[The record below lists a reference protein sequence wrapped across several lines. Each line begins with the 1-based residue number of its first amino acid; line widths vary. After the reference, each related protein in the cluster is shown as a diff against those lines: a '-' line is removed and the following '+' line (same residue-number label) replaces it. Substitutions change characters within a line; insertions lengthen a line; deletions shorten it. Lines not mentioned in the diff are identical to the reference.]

1 MAMGRLTRVLVALTR
16 WGLGVCA
23 LLAVLVA
30 LYVSLGRELVPL
42 VAEYRADVESK
53 AEQAL
58 GLPVHVGALE
68 GRWSGLAPVLRVRD
82 LQLGEGATALRLDD
96 VKVVPD
102 VWASLTAREVRL
114 ARIQLGGLQ
123 LILRENEQGA
133 WSLEGLPKKDDTP
146 LDPAELLQ
154 RLRQLGR
161 IDVFD
166 SQVTLHPWQRD
177 PLTLTYVSV
186 GLQAGASRHAL
197 DLRATLPDGQ
207 PLSLNLRSR
216 ASANAWRD
224 GQVEAYLSLPQS
236 DWARWLPP
244 RLLGQWHADALRAGG
259 EFWVD
264 WRKGQLQQAVV
275 RLNAPEL
282 QGAYAGRKA
291 AKLNNLALGAW
302 FQRREQ
308 GFDVVVDSLAMDV
321 GKTRWESHL
330 QLQQRPGED
339 AAAESW
345 QVQADRLDLTPL
357 TPLIDALAPLPD
369 KVMAVVDGLK
379 VTGALRN
386 VRLEA
391 RPKAEGDQRLQF
403 EANLEK
409 VGFDAYHNAPAAGNV
424 SGSISGDLGHGE
436 LRLDTDAFMLHLY
449 PIFAKPWHYQKA
461 NARLTWALDKEGFT
475 LVAPYLKVLGE
486 EGKIAGDFLIRL
498 LFEEGRED
506 YMDLRVGLTEGDG
519 RYTAKYLPEVLSPA
533 LDEWLRSAIVKGTV
547 DEGYFQYQGSLN
559 HGVAPEARS
568 ISLFFKVRDAALDFQ
583 PGWPQVQ
590 HVDGDVFIEDSG
602 VRIKAQRGVLL
613 DTKVSDVSVDIPH
626 VDQGQ
631 QSHLYLDGDFDGSL
645 GDGLKILKEA
655 PIGTGEIFAGW
666 EGEGPLK
673 GKVKL
678 DIPLAHGQRPKVQ
691 VDFAT
696 DDARLKVAPPSLELS
711 RLKGDFSFDLDKGL
725 SGKGISLQAF
735 GKPVTAQITAEG
747 QPGQMQTRV
756 NASGQVSLKAL
767 TDWLQFNQ
775 ALPAS
780 GDLPYQLQVSLG
792 SRDNRLSINS
802 SLKGLA
808 IDLPAPFGKA
818 ASDTR
823 DTRFSMTLQGPE
835 RRFDVAYTGLARF
848 AYAAP
853 AEKLGQGR
861 GELLLGAGDAQVPAG
876 QGLRV
881 RGHLE
886 ALDLGPWQEQAAR
899 LAGNDPGGS
908 ARQNL
913 QGVDL
918 SIGQLK
924 AFGLDLN
931 QAVVRLARG
940 GPAWDLRLDSKEVIG
955 NARVPDAKGA
965 PMVVRMQT
973 LRLPAASAAEKQ
985 AEAQAEEGPDPL
997 ASFDPRKVPALDLS
1011 IDKLYRGDD
1020 LYGSASLK
1028 LRPTARGVTASDIDL
1043 DFKGLRID
1051 GGGGWEGEPGSTSS
1065 WYKGRLDGKNLADVL
1080 KAWGFAPTV
1089 TSRDFR
1095 LDVDGRWP
1103 GSPASVSL
1111 KRFSGSMDAALR
1123 TGQFVEV
1130 EGSAQA
1136 LRVFG
1141 LLNFNSIG
1149 RRLRLDFSD
1158 LFDKG
1163 LAYDRVKGLLVASN
1177 GVYVT
1182 REPIAV
1188 TGPSSNF
1195 ELDGTLDLVRDRV
1208 DANLQVSLP
1217 VTNNLPLAALIVGAP
1232 AVGGALFLVDRL
1244 IGDRV
1249 SRFASVHY
1257 RVEGPVKEP
1266 RITFVKPFEKSR

>member
-1 MAMGRLTRVLVALTR
+1 MGRLNRVLVASTR
-16 WGLGVCA
+16 WGLGICA

-30 LYVSLGRELVPL
+30 LYVSIGRQLVPL
-42 VAEYRADVESK
+42 VAEYRADVEHK

-82 LQLGEGATALRLDD
+82 LQLGEGAGALRLDE
-96 VKVVPD
+96 VKLVPD
-102 VWASLTAREVRL
+102 LWASLTSREVRL

-123 LILRENEQGA
+123 LILREDAQGA
-133 WSLEGLPKKDDTP
+133 WNLEGLPKKDDAP

-186 GLQAGASRHAL
+186 GLQAGASRQAL

-207 PLSLNLRSR
+207 PLALNLRSR
-216 ASANAWRD
+216 ASAEAWHD
-224 GQVEAYLSLPQS
+224 GHVAAYLSLPQS
-236 DWARWLPP
+236 DWAHWLPP
-244 RLLGQWHADALRAGG
+244 SLLGKWHASALRAGG

-264 WRKGQLQQAVV
+264 WGKGQLQQAVV
-275 RLNAPEL
+275 RLNAPQL
-282 QGAYAGRKA
+282 QGAYAERKA
-291 AKLNNLALGAW
+291 ATLENLALSAW
-302 FQRREQ
+302 FQRNEQ
-308 GFDVVVDSLAMDV
+308 GFDVMIDSLAMNI
-321 GKTRWESHL
+321 GKNRWESHL
-330 QLQQRPGED
+330 QLRQRPGQAPADER
-339 AAAESW
+339 W

-357 TPLIDALAPLPD
+357 TPLINALAPLPD
-369 KVMAVVDGLK
+369 NLMAVVDGLK

-403 EANLEK
+403 AANLEK
-409 VGFDAYHNAPAAGNV
+409 VGFNAYHGAPAAGNV
-424 SGSISGDLGHGE
+424 SGSVSGDLGHGE

-449 PIFAKPWHYQKA
+449 PIFAKPWHYQQA

-559 HGVAPEARS
+559 HGAAPEARS
-568 ISLFFKVRDAALDFQ
+568 ISLFFKVHDAVLDFQ

-590 HVDGDVFIEDSG
+590 QVDGDVLIEDSG
-602 VRIKAQRGVLL
+602 VRIKAHHGLLL

-626 VDQGQ
+626 VEGDQH
-631 QSHLYLDGDFDGSL
+631 SHLYLDGDFDGGL
-645 GDGLKILKEA
+645 DDGLKILKEA

-678 DIPLAHGQRPKVQ
+678 DIPLAHGERPKVQ

-696 DDARLKVAPPSLELS
+696 ADARLKVAPPSLELN

-725 SGKGISLQAF
+725 SGKNISLQAF
-735 GKPVTAQITAEG
+735 GKPVTAQIVAEG
-747 QPGQMQTRV
+747 APGQMQTRI
-756 NASGQVSLKAL
+756 NANGQVALKAL
-767 TDWLQFNQ
+767 TEWLQFNQ

-780 GDLPYQLQVSLG
+780 GDLPYQLQLNLG
-792 SRDNRLSINS
+792 SRDNSLSVNS

-818 ASDTR
+818 AADTR
-823 DTRFSMTLQGPE
+823 DSRFSMNLQGSE
-835 RRFDVAYTGLARF
+835 RRIDAGYADLARF

-853 AEKLGQGR
+853 SDKLAQGR
-861 GELLLGAGDAQVPAG
+861 GELLLGTGQAQVPAG

-881 RGHLE
+881 RGRLE
-886 ALDLGPWQEQAAR
+886 TLDLAPWQAKVAS
-899 LAGNDPGGS
+899 LGGDDPGGS
-908 ARQNL
+908 ARQIL
-913 QGVDL
+913 QSVDL

-924 AFGLDLN
+924 AFGMDLN

-965 PMVVRMQT
+965 PMSIRLQT
-973 LRLPAASAAEKQ
+973 LRLPAADPAQ
-985 AEAQAEEGPDPL
+985 AQAEEGPDPL

-1020 LYGSASLK
+1020 LFGSASIK
-1028 LRPTARGVTASDIDL
+1028 LRPTARGVSADDIDL

-1051 GGGGWEGEPGSTSS
+1051 GGGGWEGQPGSTSS

-1103 GSPASVSL
+1103 GSPAWVGL
-1111 KRFSGSMDAALR
+1111 NRFSGSMDAALR

-1158 LFDKG
+1158 LFEKG

-1182 REPIAV
+1182 REPITV

-1195 ELDGTLDLVRDRV
+1195 ELEGTLDMVRDRV
-1208 DANLQVSLP
+1208 DANLQVTLP

-1257 RVEGPVKEP
+1257 RVEGPWKEP
-1266 RITFVKPFEKSR
+1266 RITFVKPFEK

>member
-1 MAMGRLTRVLVALTR
+1 MGRLNRVLVALTR
-16 WGLGVCA
+16 WGLGICA

-68 GRWSGLAPVLRVRD
+68 GHWSGLAPVLRVRD
-82 LQLGEGATALRLDD
+82 LQLGEGASALRLDD

-102 VWASLTAREVRL
+102 LWASLTSREVRL
-114 ARIQLGGLQ
+114 ARIELGGLQ
-123 LILRENEQGA
+123 LILREDEQGGWA
-133 WSLEGLPKKDDTP
+133 LEGLPKKDDAP

-166 SQVTLHPWQRD
+166 SQVTLQPWQRD

-186 GLQAGASRHAL
+186 GLQAGASRQAL

-207 PLSLNLRSR
+207 PLAVNLRSR
-216 ASANAWRD
+216 ASAKAWRE
-224 GQVEAYLSLPQS
+224 GEVEAYLSLPQS

-244 RLLGQWHADALRAGG
+244 RLLGQWRAEALKAGG

-264 WRKGQLQQAVV
+264 WSKGQLQQAVV
-275 RLNAPEL
+275 RLNAPQL
-282 QGAYAGRKA
+282 RGAYAERKA
-291 AKLNNLALGAW
+291 VALDNLALSAW
-302 FQRREQ
+302 FLRRDQ
-308 GFDVVVDSLAMDV
+308 GFDVVVDSLAASI

-330 QLQQRPGED
+330 QVNQRVGDDPAGET
-339 AAAESW
+339 W

-369 KVMAVVDGLK
+369 KLMTVVDALK

-403 EANLEK
+403 AANLER
-409 VGFDAYHNAPAAGNV
+409 VGFDAYHGAPAAGNV
-424 SGSISGDLGHGE
+424 SGSITGDLGHGE

-461 NARLTWALDKEGFT
+461 NARLTWALDKHGFT
-475 LVAPYLKVLGE
+475 LIAPYLKVLGE

-498 LFEEGRED
+498 LFEEGTES

-533 LDEWLRSAIVKGTV
+533 LDEWLRSAIVKGNV
-547 DEGYFQYQGSLN
+547 DQGYFQYQGSLN
-559 HGVAPEARS
+559 HGAAPEARS
-568 ISLFFKVRDAALDFQ
+568 ISLFFKVHDAALDFQ

-590 HVDGDVFIEDSG
+590 QVDGDVLIEDSG
-602 VRIKAQRGVLL
+602 VRIKASKGLLL
-613 DTKVSDVSVDIPH
+613 DTQVSDVSVNIPH
-626 VDQGQ
+626 VDSGQ
-631 QSHLYLDGDFDGSL
+631 HSHLYLDGDFAGSL

-673 GKVKL
+673 GKLKL
-678 DIPLAHGQRPKVQ
+678 DVPLAHGERPKVL

-696 DDARLKVAPPSLELS
+696 ADAHLKVAPPSLDLT
-711 RLKGDFSFDLDKGL
+711 RLKGDFSFDFDKGL
-725 SGKGISLQAF
+725 SGKNISLQVF
-735 GKPVTAQITAEG
+735 GKPATAQISAEG
-747 QPGQMQTRV
+747 QPGQMQTRI
-756 NASGQVSLKAL
+756 NASGQASLKSL
-767 TDWLQFNQ
+767 TDWLQFKQ
-775 ALPAS
+775 TLPAS
-780 GDLPYQLQVSLG
+780 GDLPYQLQLDLG
-792 SRDNRLSINS
+792 SRDNSLNVSS

-818 ASDTR
+818 AADTR
-823 DTRFSMTLQGPE
+823 DSRFSMNLQGPE
-835 RRFDVAYTGLARF
+835 RRFDAAYADLARF

-853 AEKLGQGR
+853 ADKLGQGR
-861 GELLLGAGDAQVPAG
+861 GELLLGAGQAQLPAG

-881 RGHLE
+881 KGRLE
-886 ALDLGPWQEQAAR
+886 SLDLAPWQQQAAR
-899 LAGNDPGGS
+899 FAGDDPGGN

-913 QGVDL
+913 QSVDL

-924 AFGLDLN
+924 AFGMDLN

-940 GPAWDLRLDSKEVIG
+940 GQAWDLRLDSKEVIG
-955 NARVPDAKGA
+955 NARLPDAKAA
-965 PMVVRMQT
+965 PMTVRLQT
-973 LRLPAASAAEKQ
+973 LRLPPADPAETQ
-985 AEAQAEEGPDPL
+985 SEEGPDPL

-1020 LYGSASLK
+1020 LFGSAALK
-1028 LRPTARGVTASDIDL
+1028 LRPTARGVAAQDIDL
-1043 DFKGLRID
+1043 DFKGLHVD
-1051 GGGGWEGEPGSTSS
+1051 GSGGWEGETGATSS

-1103 GSPASVSL
+1103 GSPAWVGL

-1123 TGQFVEV
+1123 SGQFVEV
-1130 EGSAQA
+1130 EGGAQA

-1158 LFDKG
+1158 LFEKG

-1182 REPIAV
+1182 REPITV

-1195 ELDGTLDLVRDRV
+1195 ELDGTLDLVRDQV
-1208 DANLQVSLP
+1208 AANLQVTLP

-1266 RITFVKPFEKSR
+1266 RITFVKPFDK

>member
-1 MAMGRLTRVLVALTR
+1 MAMGRLNRVLVALTR
-16 WGLGVCA
+16 WGLGICA

-42 VAEYRADVESK
+42 VAEYRGDVESK

-82 LQLGEGATALRLDD
+82 LQLGEGASALRLDD

-102 VWASLTAREVRL
+102 LWASLTSREVRL
-114 ARIQLGGLQ
+114 ARIELGGLQ
-123 LILRENEQGA
+123 LILREDEQGGWA
-133 WSLEGLPKKDDTP
+133 LEGLPKKDDAP

-166 SQVTLHPWQRD
+166 SQVTLQPWQRD

-186 GLQAGASRHAL
+186 GLQAGASRQAL

-207 PLSLNLRSR
+207 PLALNLRSR
-216 ASANAWRD
+216 ANAKAWRD
-224 GQVEAYLSLPQS
+224 GAVEAYLSLPQS

-244 RLLGQWHADALRAGG
+244 ALLGQRRAEALQAGG

-264 WRKGQLQQAVV
+264 WSKGQLQQAVV
-275 RLNAPEL
+275 RLNAPQL
-282 QGAYAGRKA
+282 RGAYAERKA
-291 AKLNNLALGAW
+291 VALDNLALTAW
-302 FQRREQ
+302 FQRRDQ
-308 GFDVVVDSLAMDV
+308 GFDVLVDSLAASI
-321 GKTRWESHL
+321 GKSRWESHL
-330 QLQQRPGED
+330 QVNQRLGDDPADET
-339 AAAESW
+339 W

-357 TPLIDALAPLPD
+357 TPLIDALAPLSD
-369 KVMAVVDGLK
+369 KLMAMVDGLN

-391 RPKAEGDQRLQF
+391 RPNAEGDQRLQF
-403 EANLEK
+403 AANLER
-409 VGFDAYHNAPAAGNV
+409 VGFDAYHGAPAAGNV

-449 PIFAKPWHYQKA
+449 PIFAKPWQYQKA
-461 NARLTWALDKEGFT
+461 NARLTWALDKHGFT

-498 LFEEGRED
+498 LFDEGTES

-533 LDEWLRSAIVKGTV
+533 LDEWLRSAIVKGNV

-559 HGVAPEARS
+559 HGATPEARS
-568 ISLFFKVRDAALDFQ
+568 ISLFFKVHDAALDFQ

-590 HVDGDVFIEDSG
+590 QVDGDVLIEDSG
-602 VRIKAQRGVLL
+602 VRIKASKGLLL
-613 DTKVSDVSVDIPH
+613 DTKVSDVSVNIPH
-626 VDQGQ
+626 VDSGQ
-631 QSHLYLDGDFDGSL
+631 HSHLYLDGNFDGSL

-655 PIGTGEIFAGW
+655 PSGTGEIFAGW

-673 GKVKL
+673 GNVKL
-678 DIPLAHGQRPKVQ
+678 DVPLAHGERPKVL

-696 DDARLKVAPPSLELS
+696 ADARLKVTPPSLDLT
-711 RLKGDFSFDLDKGL
+711 RLKGDFSFDFDKGL
-725 SGKGISLQAF
+725 SGKNISLQVF

-747 QPGQMQTRV
+747 QPGQMQTRIS
-756 NASGQVSLKAL
+756 ASGQASLKSL
-767 TDWLQFNQ
+767 TDWLQFRQ
-775 ALPAS
+775 TLPAS
-780 GDLPYQLQVSLG
+780 GDLPYQLQVNLG
-792 SRDNRLSINS
+792 SRDNSLNVSS
-802 SLKGLA
+802 SLKGLT

-818 ASDTR
+818 AAETR
-823 DTRFSMTLQGPE
+823 DSRFSMNLQGPE
-835 RRFDVAYTGLARF
+835 RRFDAAYADLARF

-853 AEKLGQGR
+853 ADKLGQGR
-861 GELLLGAGDAQVPAG
+861 GELLLGAGQAQLPAA

-881 RGHLE
+881 KGRLE
-886 ALDLGPWQEQAAR
+886 SLDLGPWQEQAAR
-899 LAGNDPGGS
+899 FAGDDPGGN

-913 QGVDL
+913 QSVDL

-924 AFGLDLN
+924 AFGMNLN
-931 QAVVRLARG
+931 QAVVRLTRG

-955 NARVPDAKGA
+955 NARLPDAKAA
-965 PMVVRMQT
+965 PLVVRLQT
-973 LRLPAASAAEKQ
+973 LRLPPADPAETQ
-985 AEAQAEEGPDPL
+985 SEEGPDPL

-1020 LYGSASLK
+1020 LFGNVALK
-1028 LRPTARGVTASDIDL
+1028 LRPTARGVAAQDIDL
-1043 DFKGLRID
+1043 DFKGLHVD
-1051 GGGGWEGEPGSTSS
+1051 GSGGWEGETGATSS

-1103 GSPASVSL
+1103 GSPAWVGL

-1123 TGQFVEV
+1123 SGQFVEV
-1130 EGSAQA
+1130 EGGAQA

-1163 LAYDRVKGLLVASN
+1163 LAYDRVKGLLVASS

-1182 REPIAV
+1182 REPISV

-1208 DANLQVSLP
+1208 AANLQVTLP

-1266 RITFVKPFEKSR
+1266 KITFVKPFDK

>member
-1 MAMGRLTRVLVALTR
+1 MAMGRLNRVLVALTR
-16 WGLGVCA
+16 WGLGICA

-68 GRWSGLAPVLRVRD
+68 GHWSGLAPVLRVRD
-82 LQLGEGATALRLDD
+82 LQLGEGASALRLDD

-102 VWASLTAREVRL
+102 LWASLTSREVRL
-114 ARIQLGGLQ
+114 ARIELGGLQ
-123 LILRENEQGA
+123 LILREDEQGGWA
-133 WSLEGLPKKDDTP
+133 LEGLPKKDDAP
-146 LDPAELLQ
+146 LDPAEMLQ

-166 SQVTLHPWQRD
+166 SQVTLQPWQRD
-177 PLTLTYVSV
+177 PVTLTYVSV
-186 GLQAGASRHAL
+186 GLQAGASRQAL

-207 PLSLNLRSR
+207 PLAVNLRSR
-216 ASANAWRD
+216 ASAKAWRD
-224 GQVEAYLSLPQS
+224 GEVEAYLSLPQS

-244 RLLGQWHADALRAGG
+244 RLLGQWRAEALKAGG

-264 WRKGQLQQAVV
+264 WSKGQLQQAVV
-275 RLNAPEL
+275 RLNAPQL
-282 QGAYAGRKA
+282 QGAYAERKA
-291 AKLNNLALGAW
+291 VALDNLALSAW
-302 FQRREQ
+302 FQRRDQ
-308 GFDVVVDSLAMDV
+308 GFDVVVDSLAASI

-330 QLQQRPGED
+330 QVNQRLGDDPAGET
-339 AAAESW
+339 W

-357 TPLIDALAPLPD
+357 TPLIEALAPLPD
-369 KVMAVVDGLK
+369 KLMTVVDALK

-403 EANLEK
+403 AANLER
-409 VGFDAYHNAPAAGNV
+409 VGFDAYHGAPAAGNV

-461 NARLTWALDKEGFT
+461 NARLTWALDKHGFT
-475 LVAPYLKVLGE
+475 LIAPYLKVLGE

-498 LFEEGRED
+498 LFDEGTES

-533 LDEWLRSAIVKGTV
+533 LDEWLRSAIVKGNV
-547 DEGYFQYQGSLN
+547 DQGYFQYQGSLN
-559 HGVAPEARS
+559 HGAAPEARS
-568 ISLFFKVRDAALDFQ
+568 ISLFFKVHDAALDFQ

-590 HVDGDVFIEDSG
+590 QVDGDVLIEDSG
-602 VRIKAQRGVLL
+602 VRIKASKGLLL
-613 DTKVSDVSVDIPH
+613 DTQVSDVSVNIPH
-626 VDQGQ
+626 VDSGQ
-631 QSHLYLDGDFDGSL
+631 HSHLYLDGDFDGSL

-673 GKVKL
+673 GKLKL
-678 DIPLAHGQRPKVQ
+678 DVPLAHGERPKVL

-696 DDARLKVAPPSLELS
+696 ADAHLKVAPPSLDLT
-711 RLKGDFSFDLDKGL
+711 RLKGDFSFDFDKGL
-725 SGKGISLQAF
+725 SGKNISLQVF
-735 GKPVTAQITAEG
+735 GKPATAQISAEG
-747 QPGQMQTRV
+747 QPGQMQTRI
-756 NASGQVSLKAL
+756 NASGQASLKSL
-767 TDWLQFNQ
+767 TDWLQFKQ
-775 ALPAS
+775 TLPAS
-780 GDLPYQLQVSLG
+780 GDLPYQLQLNLG
-792 SRDNRLSINS
+792 SRDNSLNVSS

-818 ASDTR
+818 AADTR
-823 DTRFSMTLQGPE
+823 DSRFSMNLQGPE
-835 RRFDVAYTGLARF
+835 RRFDAAYADLARF

-853 AEKLGQGR
+853 ADKLGQGR
-861 GELLLGAGDAQVPAG
+861 GELLLGAGQAQLPAG

-881 RGHLE
+881 KGRLE
-886 ALDLGPWQEQAAR
+886 SLDLAPWQQQAAR
-899 LAGNDPGGS
+899 FAGDDPGGN

-913 QGVDL
+913 QSVDL

-924 AFGLDLN
+924 AFGMDLN

-940 GPAWDLRLDSKEVIG
+940 GQAWDLRLDSKEVIG
-955 NARVPDAKGA
+955 NARVPDAKAA
-965 PMVVRMQT
+965 PMTVRLQT
-973 LRLPAASAAEKQ
+973 LRLPPADPTETQS
-985 AEAQAEEGPDPL
+985 EEGPDPL

-1020 LYGSASLK
+1020 LFGSAALK
-1028 LRPTARGVTASDIDL
+1028 LRPTARGVAAQDIDL
-1043 DFKGLRID
+1043 DFKGLHVD
-1051 GGGGWEGEPGSTSS
+1051 GSGGWEGETGATSS

-1103 GSPASVSL
+1103 GSPAWVGL

-1123 TGQFVEV
+1123 SGQFVEV
-1130 EGSAQA
+1130 EGGAQA

-1158 LFDKG
+1158 LFEKG

-1182 REPIAV
+1182 REPITV

-1195 ELDGTLDLVRDRV
+1195 ELDGTLDLVRDQV
-1208 DANLQVSLP
+1208 AANLQVTLP

-1266 RITFVKPFEKSR
+1266 KITFVKPFDK

>member
-1 MAMGRLTRVLVALTR
+1 MGRLNRVLVALTR
-16 WGLGVCA
+16 WGLGICA

-42 VAEYRADVESK
+42 VAEYRADLESK

-68 GRWSGLAPVLRVRD
+68 GRWSGLAPVLRVHD
-82 LQLGEGATALRLDD
+82 LQLGEGASALRLDD
-96 VKVVPD
+96 VKLVPD
-102 VWASLTAREVRL
+102 LWASLTSREVRL
-114 ARIQLGGLQ
+114 AHIQLAGLQ
-123 LILRENEQGA
+123 LILREDEQGGWA
-133 WSLEGLPKKDDTP
+133 LEGLPKKDDAP
-146 LDPAELLQ
+146 LDPEAVLQ
-154 RLRQLGR
+154 QLRQLGR

-166 SQVTLHPWQRD
+166 SQVTLQPWQRD
-177 PLTLTYVSV
+177 PLTLTYVSL
-186 GLQAGASRHAL
+186 GLQAGASRQAL

-207 PLSLNLRSR
+207 PLAINLRSR
-216 ASANAWRD
+216 ATAKAWRD
-224 GQVEAYLSLPQS
+224 AQVEAYLSLPQS

-244 RLLGQWHADALRAGG
+244 RVLGQWQAQALRAGG

-264 WRKGQLQQAVV
+264 WRKGQLEQAVV
-275 RLNAPEL
+275 RLNAPQL
-282 QGAYAGRKA
+282 RGAYAERKA
-291 AKLNNLALGAW
+291 VTLDNLAVSAW

-308 GFDVVVDSLAMDV
+308 GFDVVVDSLAASI
-321 GKTRWESHL
+321 GKARWESHL
-330 QLQQRPGED
+330 QLRQRPGED
-339 AAAESW
+339 PAGETW

-357 TPLIDALAPLPD
+357 TPLINALAPLPD
-369 KVMAVVDGLK
+369 KLMAVVDGLK
-379 VTGALRN
+379 VTGAVRN
-386 VRLEA
+386 VRLDI
-391 RPKAEGDQRLQF
+391 RPKAEGNQRLQF
-403 EANLEK
+403 AANLEK
-409 VGFDAYHNAPAAGNV
+409 VGFDAYHGAPAAGNV

-461 NARLTWALDKEGFT
+461 NARLTYALDKDGFT

-498 LFEEGRED
+498 LFKEGSES
-506 YMDLRVGLTEGDG
+506 YMDLRVGMTEGDG

-533 LDEWLRSAIVKGTV
+533 LDEWLRSAIVKGNV
-547 DEGYFQYQGSLN
+547 DQGYFQYQGSLN
-559 HGVAPEARS
+559 HGASPEARS
-568 ISLFFKVRDAALDFQ
+568 ISLFFKVHDAALDFQ

-590 HVDGDVFIEDSG
+590 HVDGDVLIEDSG
-602 VRIKAQRGVLL
+602 VRIKASKGLLL
-613 DTKVSDVSVDIPH
+613 DTQVSDVSVNIPH
-626 VDQGQ
+626 VEGEQH
-631 QSHLYLDGDFDGSL
+631 SHLYLDGNFDGKL

-678 DIPLAHGQRPKVQ
+678 DIPLAHGEKPKVL

-696 DDARLKVAPPSLELS
+696 ADARLKVAPPSLELN
-711 RLKGDFSFDLDKGL
+711 RLKGDFSFDIDKGL
-725 SGKGISLQAF
+725 SGKNIALQAF
-735 GKPVTAQITAEG
+735 GKPVTAQISAEG
-747 QPGQMQTRV
+747 QPGQMQTRI
-756 NASGQVSLKAL
+756 NASGQVSLQAL
-767 TDWLQFNQ
+767 TDWLKFKQN
-775 ALPAS
+775 LPAS
-780 GDLPYQLQVSLG
+780 GDIPYQLQVNLG
-792 SRDNRLSINS
+792 SRDNSLSVNS

-818 ASDTR
+818 AADTR
-823 DTRFSMTLQGPE
+823 DSRFSMNLQGTE
-835 RRFDVAYTGLARF
+835 RRFDAAYANLARF

-853 AEKLGQGR
+853 SDKLDQGR
-861 GELLLGAGDAQVPAG
+861 GELLLGTGEAQVPAG

-881 RGHLE
+881 RGRLE
-886 ALDLGPWQEQAAR
+886 SLDLEPWQAQMAR
-899 LAGNDPGGS
+899 FAGDDPGGN

-913 QGVDL
+913 QSVDL

-924 AFGLDLN
+924 AFGMDLN

-955 NARVPDAKGA
+955 NARLPDAKGA
-965 PMVVRMQT
+965 AMTVRLQT
-973 LRLPAASAAEKQ
+973 LRLPAADP

-997 ASFDPRKVPALDLS
+997 ASFDPRKVPALDLT

-1020 LYGSASLK
+1020 LYGNVALK
-1028 LRPTARGVTASDIDL
+1028 LRPTARGVAAQDIDL
-1043 DFKGLRID
+1043 DFKGLHID
-1051 GGGGWEGEPGSTSS
+1051 GSGGWEGQTGATSS

-1103 GSPASVSL
+1103 GSPAWVGL

-1130 EGSAQA
+1130 EGGAQA

-1163 LAYDRVKGLLVASN
+1163 LAYDRVKGLLVASD

-1182 REPIAV
+1182 REPISV

-1195 ELDGTLDLVRDRV
+1195 ELDGTLDMVRDRV
-1208 DANLQVSLP
+1208 NANLQVSLP

-1257 RVEGPVKEP
+1257 RVEGPWKEP
-1266 RITFVKPFEKSR
+1266 RITFVKPFNK

>member
-1 MAMGRLTRVLVALTR
+1 MGRLNRVLVALTR
-16 WGLGVCA
+16 WGLGICA

-42 VAEYRADVESK
+42 VAEYRGDVESK

-82 LQLGEGATALRLDD
+82 LQLGEGASALRLDD

-102 VWASLTAREVRL
+102 LWASLTSREVRL
-114 ARIQLGGLQ
+114 ARIELGGLQ
-123 LILRENEQGA
+123 LILREDEQGGWA
-133 WSLEGLPKKDDTP
+133 LEGLPKKDDAP

-166 SQVTLHPWQRD
+166 SQVTLQPWQRD

-186 GLQAGASRHAL
+186 GLQAGASRQAL

-207 PLSLNLRSR
+207 PLALNLRSR
-216 ASANAWRD
+216 ANAKAWRD
-224 GQVEAYLSLPQS
+224 GAVEAYLSLPQS

-244 RLLGQWHADALRAGG
+244 ALLGQWRAEALKAGG

-264 WRKGQLQQAVV
+264 WSKGQLQQAVV
-275 RLNAPEL
+275 RLNAPQL
-282 QGAYAGRKA
+282 RGAYAERKA
-291 AKLNNLALGAW
+291 VALDNLALTAW
-302 FQRREQ
+302 FQRRDQ
-308 GFDVVVDSLAMDV
+308 GFDVLVDSLAASI
-321 GKTRWESHL
+321 GKSRWESHL
-330 QLQQRPGED
+330 QVNQRLGDDPADET
-339 AAAESW
+339 W

-357 TPLIDALAPLPD
+357 TPLIDALAPLSD
-369 KVMAVVDGLK
+369 KLMAMVDGLN

-391 RPKAEGDQRLQF
+391 RPNAEGDQRLQF
-403 EANLEK
+403 AANLER
-409 VGFDAYHNAPAAGNV
+409 VGFDAYHGAPAAGNV

-449 PIFAKPWHYQKA
+449 PIFAKPWQYQKA
-461 NARLTWALDKEGFT
+461 NARLTWALDKHGFT

-498 LFEEGRED
+498 LFDEGTES

-533 LDEWLRSAIVKGTV
+533 LDEWLRSAIVKGNV

-559 HGVAPEARS
+559 HGATPEARS
-568 ISLFFKVRDAALDFQ
+568 ISLFFKVHDAALDFQ

-590 HVDGDVFIEDSG
+590 QVDGDVLIEDSG
-602 VRIKAQRGVLL
+602 VRIKASKGLLL
-613 DTKVSDVSVDIPH
+613 DTKVSDVSVNIPH
-626 VDQGQ
+626 VDSGQ
-631 QSHLYLDGDFDGSL
+631 HSHLYLDGNFDGSL

-673 GKVKL
+673 GNVKL
-678 DIPLAHGQRPKVQ
+678 DVPLAHGERPKVL

-696 DDARLKVAPPSLELS
+696 ADARLKVTPPSLDLT
-711 RLKGDFSFDLDKGL
+711 RLKGDFSFDFDKGL
-725 SGKGISLQAF
+725 SGKNISLQVF

-747 QPGQMQTRV
+747 QPGQMQTRIS
-756 NASGQVSLKAL
+756 ASGQASLKSL
-767 TDWLQFNQ
+767 TDWLQFRQ
-775 ALPAS
+775 TLPAS
-780 GDLPYQLQVSLG
+780 GDLPYQLQVNLG
-792 SRDNRLSINS
+792 SRDNSLNVSS
-802 SLKGLA
+802 SLKGLT

-818 ASDTR
+818 AAETR
-823 DTRFSMTLQGPE
+823 DSRFSMNLQGPE
-835 RRFDVAYTGLARF
+835 RRFDAAYADLARF

-853 AEKLGQGR
+853 ADKLGQGR
-861 GELLLGAGDAQVPAG
+861 GELLLGAGQAQLPAA

-881 RGHLE
+881 KGRLE
-886 ALDLGPWQEQAAR
+886 SLDLGPWQEQAAR
-899 LAGNDPGGS
+899 FAGDDPGGN

-913 QGVDL
+913 QSVDL

-924 AFGLDLN
+924 AFGMNLN
-931 QAVVRLARG
+931 QAVVRLTRG

-955 NARVPDAKGA
+955 NARLPDAKAA
-965 PMVVRMQT
+965 PLVVRLQT
-973 LRLPAASAAEKQ
+973 LRLPPADPAETQ
-985 AEAQAEEGPDPL
+985 SEEGPDPL

-1020 LYGSASLK
+1020 LFGNVALK
-1028 LRPTARGVTASDIDL
+1028 LRPTARGVAAQDIDL
-1043 DFKGLRID
+1043 DFKGLHVD
-1051 GGGGWEGEPGSTSS
+1051 GSGGWEGETGATSS

-1103 GSPASVSL
+1103 GSPAWVGL

-1123 TGQFVEV
+1123 SGQFVEV
-1130 EGSAQA
+1130 EGGAQA

-1163 LAYDRVKGLLVASN
+1163 LAYDRVKGLLVASS

-1182 REPIAV
+1182 REPISV

-1208 DANLQVSLP
+1208 AANLQVTLP

-1266 RITFVKPFEKSR
+1266 KITFVKPFDK

>member
-16 WGLGVCA
+16 WGLGACA

-133 WSLEGLPKKDDTP
+133 WSLEGLPKKDDAP

-264 WRKGQLQQAVV
+264 WSKGQLQQAVV

-282 QGAYAGRKA
+282 HGAYAGRKA

-302 FQRREQ
+302 FQRQEQ
-308 GFDVVVDSLAMDV
+308 GFDVVVDSLAMDI

-369 KVMAVVDGLK
+369 KVMAVVNGLN

-626 VDQGQ
+626 VDEGQ

-678 DIPLAHGQRPKVQ
+678 DIPLARGQRPKVQ

-767 TDWLQFNQ
+767 TDWLQFKQ

-792 SRDNRLSINS
+792 SRDNRLRVDS

-835 RRFDVAYTGLARF
+835 RRFDVAYTDLARF

-853 AEKLGQGR
+853 ADKLGQGR
-861 GELLLGAGDAQVPAG
+861 GELLLGTGDAQVPAG

-886 ALDLGPWQEQAAR
+886 TLDLAPWQEQAAR
-899 LAGNDPGGS
+899 LAGGDPGGS

-985 AEAQAEEGPDPL
+985 AEEGPDPL

-1051 GGGGWEGEPGSTSS
+1051 GGGGWEGEPGRTSS

-1080 KAWGFAPTV
+1080 KAWGFAPTA

-1195 ELDGTLDLVRDRV
+1195 ELDGTLDLVSDRV

>member
-1 MAMGRLTRVLVALTR
+1 MGRLNRVLVALTR
-16 WGLGVCA
+16 WGLGICA

-42 VAEYRADVESK
+42 VAEYRADLESK

-68 GRWSGLAPVLRVRD
+68 GRWSGLAPMLRVRD
-82 LQLGEGATALRLDD
+82 LQLGEGASALRLDD
-96 VKVVPD
+96 VKLVPD
-102 VWASLTAREVRL
+102 LWASLTSREVRL
-114 ARIQLGGLQ
+114 AHIQLAGLQ
-123 LILRENEQGA
+123 LILREDEQGGWA
-133 WSLEGLPKKDDTP
+133 LEGLPRKDDAP
-146 LDPAELLQ
+146 LDPEALLQ
-154 RLRQLGR
+154 QLRQLGR

-166 SQVTLHPWQRD
+166 SQVTLQPWQRE
-177 PLTLTYVSV
+177 PLTLTYVSL
-186 GLQAGASRHAL
+186 GLQAGASRQAL

-207 PLSLNLRSR
+207 PLAINLRSR
-216 ASANAWRD
+216 ATAKAWRD
-224 GQVEAYLSLPQS
+224 AQVEAYLSLPQS

-244 RLLGQWHADALRAGG
+244 RVLGQWQAQALRAGG

-264 WRKGQLQQAVV
+264 WRKGQLEQAVV
-275 RLNAPEL
+275 RLNAPQL
-282 QGAYAGRKA
+282 RGAYAERKA
-291 AKLNNLALGAW
+291 VTLDNLAVSAW

-308 GFDVVVDSLAMDV
+308 GFDVVVDSLAASI
-321 GKTRWESHL
+321 GKDRWESHL
-330 QLQQRPGED
+330 QLRQRPGED
-339 AAAESW
+339 PAGETW

-357 TPLIDALAPLPD
+357 TPLINALAPLPD
-369 KVMAVVDGLK
+369 KLMAVVDALK
-379 VTGALRN
+379 VTGAVRN
-386 VRLEA
+386 VRLDI
-391 RPKAEGDQRLQF
+391 RPKAEGNERLQF
-403 EANLEK
+403 AANLEK
-409 VGFDAYHNAPAAGNV
+409 VGFDAYHGAPAAGNV

-461 NARLTWALDKEGFT
+461 NARLTYALDKEGFT

-498 LFEEGRED
+498 LFKEGSES
-506 YMDLRVGLTEGDG
+506 YMDLRVGMTEGDG

-533 LDEWLRSAIVKGTV
+533 LDEWLRSAIVKGNV
-547 DEGYFQYQGSLN
+547 DQGYFQYQGSLN
-559 HGVAPEARS
+559 HGASPEARS
-568 ISLFFKVRDAALDFQ
+568 ISLFFKVHDAALDFQ

-590 HVDGDVFIEDSG
+590 HVDGDVLIEDSG
-602 VRIKAQRGVLL
+602 VRIKASKGLLL
-613 DTKVSDVSVDIPH
+613 DTQVSDVSVNIPH
-626 VDQGQ
+626 VEGEQH
-631 QSHLYLDGDFDGSL
+631 SHLYLDGNFDGKL

-678 DIPLAHGQRPKVQ
+678 DIPLAHGEKPKVL

-696 DDARLKVAPPSLELS
+696 ADARLKVAPPSLELN
-711 RLKGDFSFDLDKGL
+711 RLKGDFSFDIDKGL
-725 SGKGISLQAF
+725 SGKNIALQAF
-735 GKPVTAQITAEG
+735 GKPVTAQISAEG
-747 QPGQMQTRV
+747 QPGQMQTRI
-756 NASGQVSLKAL
+756 NASGQVSLQAL
-767 TDWLQFNQ
+767 TDWLKFKQN
-775 ALPAS
+775 LPAS
-780 GDLPYQLQVSLG
+780 GDIPYQLQINLG
-792 SRDNRLSINS
+792 SRDNSLSVNS

-818 ASDTR
+818 AADTR
-823 DTRFSMTLQGPE
+823 DSRFSMNLQGTE
-835 RRFDVAYTGLARF
+835 RRFDAAYANLARF

-853 AEKLGQGR
+853 GDKLDQGR
-861 GELLLGAGDAQVPAG
+861 GELLLGTGEAQVPAG

-881 RGHLE
+881 RGRLE
-886 ALDLGPWQEQAAR
+886 SLDLEPWQAQMAR
-899 LAGNDPGGS
+899 FAGDDPGGN

-913 QGVDL
+913 QSVDL

-924 AFGLDLN
+924 AFGMDLN

-955 NARVPDAKGA
+955 NARLPDAKA
-965 PMVVRMQT
+965 AAMTVRLQT
-973 LRLPAASAAEKQ
+973 LRLPAADP

-997 ASFDPRKVPALDLS
+997 ASFDPRKVPALDLT

-1020 LYGSASLK
+1020 LYGNVALK
-1028 LRPTARGVTASDIDL
+1028 LRPTARGVAAQDIDL
-1043 DFKGLRID
+1043 DFKGLHID
-1051 GGGGWEGEPGSTSS
+1051 GSGGWEGQTGATSS

-1103 GSPASVSL
+1103 GSPAWVGL

-1130 EGSAQA
+1130 EGGAQA

-1163 LAYDRVKGLLVASN
+1163 LAYDRVKGLLVASD

-1182 REPIAV
+1182 REPISV

-1195 ELDGTLDLVRDRV
+1195 ELDGTLDMVRDRV
-1208 DANLQVSLP
+1208 NANLQVSLP

-1257 RVEGPVKEP
+1257 RVEGPWKEP
-1266 RITFVKPFEKSR
+1266 RITFVKPFNK

>member
-1 MAMGRLTRVLVALTR
+1 MGRLNRVLVALTR
-16 WGLGVCA
+16 WGLGICA

-42 VAEYRADVESK
+42 VAEYRADLESK

-68 GRWSGLAPVLRVRD
+68 GRWSGLAPMLRVRD
-82 LQLGEGATALRLDD
+82 LQLGEGASALRLDD
-96 VKVVPD
+96 VKLVPD
-102 VWASLTAREVRL
+102 LWASLTSREVRL
-114 ARIQLGGLQ
+114 AHIQLAGLQ
-123 LILRENEQGA
+123 LILREDEQGGWA
-133 WSLEGLPKKDDTP
+133 LEGLPRKDDAP
-146 LDPAELLQ
+146 LDPEALLQ
-154 RLRQLGR
+154 QLRQLGR

-166 SQVTLHPWQRD
+166 SQVTLQPWQRD
-177 PLTLTYVSV
+177 PLTLTYVSL
-186 GLQAGASRHAL
+186 GLQAGASRQAL

-207 PLSLNLRSR
+207 PLAINLRSR
-216 ASANAWRD
+216 ATAKAWRD
-224 GQVEAYLSLPQS
+224 AQVEAYLSLPQS

-244 RLLGQWHADALRAGG
+244 RVLGQWQAQALRAGG

-264 WRKGQLQQAVV
+264 WRKGQLEQAVV
-275 RLNAPEL
+275 RLNAPQL
-282 QGAYAGRKA
+282 RGAYAERKA
-291 AKLNNLALGAW
+291 VTLDNLAVSAW

-308 GFDVVVDSLAMDV
+308 GFDVVVDSLAASI
-321 GKTRWESHL
+321 GKDRWESHL
-330 QLQQRPGED
+330 QLRQRPGED
-339 AAAESW
+339 PAGETW

-357 TPLIDALAPLPD
+357 TPLINALAPLPD
-369 KVMAVVDGLK
+369 KLMAVVDALK
-379 VTGALRN
+379 VTGAVRN
-386 VRLEA
+386 VRLDI
-391 RPKAEGDQRLQF
+391 RPKAEGNERLQF
-403 EANLEK
+403 AANLEK
-409 VGFDAYHNAPAAGNV
+409 VGFDAYHGAPAAGNV

-461 NARLTWALDKEGFT
+461 NARLTYALDKDGFT

-498 LFEEGRED
+498 LFKEGSES
-506 YMDLRVGLTEGDG
+506 YMDLRVGMTEGDG

-533 LDEWLRSAIVKGTV
+533 LDEWLRSAIVKGNV
-547 DEGYFQYQGSLN
+547 DQGYFQYQGSLN
-559 HGVAPEARS
+559 HGASPEARS
-568 ISLFFKVRDAALDFQ
+568 ISLFFKVHDAALDFQ

-590 HVDGDVFIEDSG
+590 HVDGDVLIEDSG
-602 VRIKAQRGVLL
+602 VRIKASKGLLL
-613 DTKVSDVSVDIPH
+613 DTQVSDVSVNIPH
-626 VDQGQ
+626 VEGEQH
-631 QSHLYLDGDFDGSL
+631 SHLYLDGNFDGKL

-678 DIPLAHGQRPKVQ
+678 DIPLAHGEKPKVL

-696 DDARLKVAPPSLELS
+696 ADARLKVAPPSLELN
-711 RLKGDFSFDLDKGL
+711 RLKGDFSFDIDKGL
-725 SGKGISLQAF
+725 SGKNIALQAF
-735 GKPVTAQITAEG
+735 GKPVTAQISAEG
-747 QPGQMQTRV
+747 QPGQMQTRI
-756 NASGQVSLKAL
+756 NASGQVSLQAL
-767 TDWLQFNQ
+767 TDWLKFKQN
-775 ALPAS
+775 LPAS
-780 GDLPYQLQVSLG
+780 GDIPYQLQVNLG
-792 SRDNRLSINS
+792 SRDNSLSVNS

-818 ASDTR
+818 AADTR
-823 DTRFSMTLQGPE
+823 DSRFSMNLQGTE
-835 RRFDVAYTGLARF
+835 RRFDAAYANLARF

-853 AEKLGQGR
+853 GDKLDQGR
-861 GELLLGAGDAQVPAG
+861 GELLLGTGEAQVPAG

-881 RGHLE
+881 RGRLE
-886 ALDLGPWQEQAAR
+886 SLDLEPWQAQMAR
-899 LAGNDPGGS
+899 FAGDDPGGN

-913 QGVDL
+913 QSVDL

-924 AFGLDLN
+924 AFGMDLN

-955 NARVPDAKGA
+955 NARLPDAKA
-965 PMVVRMQT
+965 AAMTVRLQT
-973 LRLPAASAAEKQ
+973 LRLPAADP

-997 ASFDPRKVPALDLS
+997 ASFDPRKVPALDLT

-1020 LYGSASLK
+1020 LYGNVALK
-1028 LRPTARGVTASDIDL
+1028 LRPTARGVAAQDIDL
-1043 DFKGLRID
+1043 DFKGLHID
-1051 GGGGWEGEPGSTSS
+1051 GSGGWEGQTGATSS

-1103 GSPASVSL
+1103 GSPAWVGL

-1130 EGSAQA
+1130 EGGAQA

-1163 LAYDRVKGLLVASN
+1163 LAYDRVKGLLVASD

-1182 REPIAV
+1182 REPISV

-1195 ELDGTLDLVRDRV
+1195 ELDGTLDMVRDRV
-1208 DANLQVSLP
+1208 NANLQVSLP

-1257 RVEGPVKEP
+1257 RVEGPWKEP
-1266 RITFVKPFEKSR
+1266 RITFVKPFNK

>member
-1 MAMGRLTRVLVALTR
+1 MGRLTRVLVALTR

-82 LQLGEGATALRLDD
+82 LQLGDGATALRLDD

-133 WSLEGLPKKDDTP
+133 WSLEGLPKKDDAP

-216 ASANAWRD
+216 ATPSAWRD

-264 WRKGQLQQAVV
+264 WSKGQLQQAVV

-282 QGAYAGRKA
+282 HGAYAGRKA

-302 FQRREQ
+302 FQRQEQ

-345 QVQADRLDLTPL
+345 NVQADRLDLTPL
-357 TPLIDALAPLPD
+357 TPLVDALAPLPD
-369 KVMAVVDGLK
+369 KVMAVVDGLN

-386 VRLEA
+386 VRLVA

-613 DTKVSDVSVDIPH
+613 DTKVSNVSVDIPH
-626 VDQGQ
+626 VDEGQ

-678 DIPLAHGQRPKVQ
+678 DIPLARGQRPKVQ

-767 TDWLQFNQ
+767 TDWLQFKQ

-792 SRDNRLSINS
+792 SRDNRLSVDS

-835 RRFDVAYTGLARF
+835 RRFDVAYTDLARF

-886 ALDLGPWQEQAAR
+886 TLDLGPWQEQAAR
-899 LAGNDPGGS
+899 LAGDDPGSS

-1051 GGGGWEGEPGSTSS
+1051 GGGGWEGEPGKTGS
-1065 WYKGRLDGKNLADVL
+1065 WYKGRLDGNNLADVL

-1163 LAYDRVKGLLVASN
+1163 LAYDRVKGLLVASD

>member
-1 MAMGRLTRVLVALTR
+1 MGRLNRVLVALTR
-16 WGLGVCA
+16 WGLGICA

-68 GRWSGLAPVLRVRD
+68 GHWSGLAPVLRVRD
-82 LQLGEGATALRLDD
+82 LQLGEGTKALRLDD
-96 VKVVPD
+96 VMVVPD
-102 VWASLTAREVRL
+102 IWASLTAREVRL

-133 WSLEGLPKKDDTP
+133 WNLEGLPKKDDAP
-146 LDPAELLQ
+146 LDPADLLQ

-166 SQVTLHPWQRD
+166 SLVTLHPWQRD
-177 PLTLTYVSV
+177 PLTLTYVSA
-186 GLQAGASRHAL
+186 GLQAGAKRQAL

-207 PLSLNLRSR
+207 PLALSLNSR
-216 ASANAWRD
+216 MSAEAWRD
-224 GQVEAYLSLPQS
+224 GEVEAYVSLPQS
-236 DWARWLPP
+236 DWAHWLPP
-244 RLLGQWHADALRAGG
+244 RVLGQWHADTLRAGG
-259 EFWVD
+259 EFWIG
-264 WRKGQLQQAVV
+264 WGKGQLQRAVV
-275 RLNAPEL
+275 RLNAPRLE
-282 QGAYAGRKA
+282 GAYAGRKA
-291 AKLNNLALGAW
+291 ANLNNLALGAW

-308 GFDVVVDSLAMDV
+308 GFDVVVDSLAMDL
-321 GKTRWESHL
+321 GKARWESHL
-330 QLQQRPGED
+330 QLQQRPGQN
-339 AAAESW
+339 AADESW
-345 QVQADRLDLTPL
+345 QLQADRLDLTPL
-357 TPLIDALAPLPD
+357 TPLIDALAPLSD
-369 KVMAVVDGLK
+369 KVKDVVDGLK

-403 EANLEK
+403 AANLEK

-461 NARLTWALDKEGFT
+461 NARLTWTLDKDGFT
-475 LVAPYLKVLGE
+475 LIAPYLKVLGE

-533 LDEWLRSAIVKGTV
+533 LDEWLRSAIVKGAV

-559 HGVAPEARS
+559 HGASPQARS
-568 ISLFFKVRDAALDFQ
+568 ISLFFKVHDAALDFQ

-613 DTKVSDVSVDIPH
+613 DTKVSDVNVDIPH
-626 VDQGQ
+626 VDGDQH
-631 QSHLYLDGDFDGSL
+631 SHLYLDGDFDGSL

-696 DDARLKVAPPSLELS
+696 HDARLKVAPPSLELN
-711 RLKGDFSFDLDKGL
+711 RLKGDFSFDFDKGL

-747 QPGQMQTRV
+747 QAGQMQTRI
-756 NASGQVSLKAL
+756 NANGQVSLKTL
-767 TDWLQFNQ
+767 TDWLQFKQ

-780 GDLPYQLQVSLG
+780 GDLPYQLQLSLG
-792 SRDNRLSINS
+792 SRDNRLSVTS

-818 ASDTR
+818 AADTR
-823 DTRFSMTLQGPE
+823 DSRFSMSLQGPE
-835 RRFDVAYTGLARF
+835 RQFDAAYADLARF

-853 AEKLGQGR
+853 AENLTQGR
-861 GELLLGAGDAQVPAG
+861 GELVLGTGDARVPAS

-881 RGHLE
+881 RGRLE
-886 ALDLGPWQEQAAR
+886 TLDLAPWQEQAGR
-899 LAGNDPGGS
+899 LAGDDPGGS

-913 QGVDL
+913 QSVDL

-924 AFGLDLN
+924 AFGMDLN

-965 PMVVRMQT
+965 PVVVRMQT
-973 LRLPAASAAEKQ
+973 LRLPAASAAEQQ
-985 AEAQAEEGPDPL
+985 AEDGPDPL

-1020 LYGSASLK
+1020 LYGSAAIK
-1028 LRPTARGVTASDIDL
+1028 LRPTPRGVTASDIDL
-1043 DFKGLRID
+1043 DLKGLRID
-1051 GGGGWEGEPGSTSS
+1051 GGGGWEGETGKTSS

-1080 KAWGFAPTV
+1080 SAWGFAPTV

-1103 GSPASVSL
+1103 GSPAAVGL

-1163 LAYDRVKGLLVASN
+1163 LAYDRVKGLLVASS

-1182 REPIAV
+1182 REPITV

-1195 ELDGTLDLVRDRV
+1195 ELDGTLDMVSDRV
-1208 DANLQVSLP
+1208 DADLQVSLP

-1232 AVGGALFLVDRL
+1232 HGGRCAVPGRSADR
-1244 IGDRV
+1244 
-1249 SRFASVHY
+1249 
-1257 RVEGPVKEP
+1257 
-1266 RITFVKPFEKSR
+1266 

>member
-1 MAMGRLTRVLVALTR
+1 MERLTRVLSALTR
-16 WGLGVCA
+16 WGLAICA

-30 LYVSLGRELVPL
+30 LYVSLGRQLIPL
-42 VAEYRADVESK
+42 VAEYRADAELK

-82 LQLGEGATALRLDD
+82 LQLGEGAAALRLDD
-96 VKVVPD
+96 VKLVPD
-102 VWASLTAREVRL
+102 LWASLKAREVRL

-133 WSLEGLPKKDDTP
+133 WALEGLPHKDDAP
-146 LDPAELLQ
+146 LDLADALK

-161 IDVFD
+161 VDLFD
-166 SQVTLHPWQRD
+166 SQVTLHPWQRE
-177 PLTLTYVSV
+177 PLTLTYVSL
-186 GLQAGASRHAL
+186 GLQAGASRQSL

-207 PLSLNLRSR
+207 PLAVSLRSR
-216 ASANAWRD
+216 ATARAWRD

-244 RLLGQWHADALRAGG
+244 RLLGQWQADTLRAGG

-264 WRKGQLQQAVV
+264 WSQGQLQRAVV
-275 RLNAPEL
+275 RLNAPQL
-282 QGAYAGRKA
+282 KGAYSERKA
-291 AKLNNLALGAW
+291 VALDNVALSAW
-302 FQRREQ
+302 FQRRSE
-308 GFDVVVDSLAMDV
+308 GFDVAVDSLAASI

-330 QLQQRPGED
+330 QVAQRTGQTPAE
-339 AAAESW
+339 ESW
-345 QVQADRLDLTPL
+345 QVQADRLELTPL

-369 KVMAVVDGLK
+369 NLKAVVDALK

-386 VRLEA
+386 VRLDI
-391 RPKAEGDQRLQF
+391 RPKAEGDQRVQF
-403 EANLEK
+403 AANLEK
-409 VGFDAYHNAPAAGNV
+409 VGFDAYHGAPAAGNV
-424 SGSISGDLGHGE
+424 SGAISGDLGQGE
-436 LRLDTDAFMLHLY
+436 LRLDTEAFMLHLY

-461 NARLTWALDKEGFT
+461 NARLTWKLDKEGFT
-475 LVAPYLKVLGE
+475 LIAPYIKVLGE
-486 EGKIAGDFLIRL
+486 EGKIAADFLIRL

-506 YMDLRVGLTEGDG
+506 YMDLRVGMTEGDG

-533 LDEWLRSAIVKGTV
+533 LDEWLRSAIVKGNV

-559 HGVAPEARS
+559 HGAPPHARD
-568 ISLFFKVRDAALDFQ
+568 ISLFFKVHDAALDFQ

-590 HVDGDVFIEDSG
+590 QVDGEVFIEDSG
-602 VRIKAQRGVLL
+602 VRVNARSGMLL
-613 DTKVSDVSVDIPH
+613 DTQVSDVRVNIPH
-626 VDQGQ
+626 VDAGQ
-631 QSHLYLDGDFDGSL
+631 HSHLYLDGDFDGSL

-655 PIGTGEIFAGW
+655 PIGTGAIFAGW

-678 DIPLAHGQRPKVQ
+678 DIPLEHGQRPKVL

-696 DDARLKVAPPSLELS
+696 ANATLKVAPPTLELS
-711 RLKGDFSFDLDKGL
+711 RLKGDFSFDYDKGL
-725 SGKGISLQAF
+725 SGKDIVLQAF
-735 GKPVTAQITAEG
+735 GKPVTAQIAAEG
-747 QPGQMQTRV
+747 KDGQIQSRITA
-756 NASGQVSLKAL
+756 NGQVGLKAL
-767 TDWLQFNQ
+767 TDWLQFQ
-775 ALPAS
+775 QTLPVS
-780 GDLPYQLQVSLG
+780 GELPYQLQLLLG
-792 SRDNRLSINS
+792 SRDNRLTVNS
-802 SLKGLA
+802 SLKGLT

-818 ASDTR
+818 ASDIR
-823 DTRFSMTLQGPE
+823 DSRFSLTLQGPE
-835 RRFDVAYTGLARF
+835 RRIDAAYADLARF

-853 AEKLGQGR
+853 ADKLGQGR
-861 GELLLGAGDAQVPAG
+861 GELLLGSGEANLPGG

-886 ALDLGPWQEQAAR
+886 TLDLAPWQAQMSS
-899 LAGNDPGGS
+899 LAGQDPGGS

-924 AFGLDLN
+924 AFGMDLN
-931 QAVVRLARG
+931 QAVVRLARS

-955 NARVPDAKGA
+955 NARIPDAKGV
-965 PMVVRMQT
+965 PLTIRLPS
-973 LRLPAASAAEKQ
+973 LRLPPADPNVTAPENA
-985 AEAQAEEGPDPL
+985 PDPL
-997 ASFDPRKVPALDLS
+997 ASVDPRNVPPLDLT

-1020 LYGSASLK
+1020 LFGSATLK
-1028 LRPTARGVTASDIDL
+1028 VRQTPRGIALSDVDL
-1043 DFKGLRID
+1043 DLKGLHID
-1051 GGGGWEGEPGSTSS
+1051 GSGGWEGEAGSTSS

-1095 LDVDGRWP
+1095 MDVDGRWP
-1103 GSPASVSL
+1103 GSPAWVSL
-1111 KRFSGSMDAALR
+1111 NRYSGSLDAALR

-1158 LFDKG
+1158 LFSKG
-1163 LAYDRVKGLLVASN
+1163 LAYDRVKGLLVASE

-1182 REPIAV
+1182 REPITV

-1195 ELDGTLDLVRDRV
+1195 ELDGTLDLARDRV
-1208 DANLQVSLP
+1208 DANLMVTLP
-1217 VTNNLPLAALIVGAP
+1217 VTNNLPLAALIIGAP

-1249 SRFASVHY
+1249 ARFASVHY

-1266 RITFVKPFEKSR
+1266 KITFVKPFDK

>member
-1 MAMGRLTRVLVALTR
+1 MGRLNRVLVALTR
-16 WGLGVCA
+16 WGLGICA
-23 LLAVLVA
+23 LLTVLVA

-68 GRWSGLAPVLRVRD
+68 GHWSGLAPVLRVRD
-82 LQLGEGATALRLDD
+82 LQVGEGAKALRLDE
-96 VKVVPD
+96 VMVVPD
-102 VWASLTAREVRL
+102 IWASLTAREVRL

-133 WSLEGLPKKDDTP
+133 WSLEGLPKKDDAP
-146 LDPAELLQ
+146 LDPADLLQ

-166 SQVTLHPWQRD
+166 SLVTLHPWQRD
-177 PLTLTYVSV
+177 PLTLTYVSAGV
-186 GLQAGASRHAL
+186 QAGATRQAL

-207 PLSLNLRSR
+207 PLALSLNSHM
-216 ASANAWRD
+216 SAEAWRD
-224 GQVEAYLSLPQS
+224 GEVEAYLSLPQS
-236 DWARWLPP
+236 DWAHWLPP
-244 RLLGQWHADALRAGG
+244 RVLGQWHADTLRAGG
-259 EFWVD
+259 EFWVN
-264 WRKGQLQQAVV
+264 WGKGQLQRAVV
-275 RLNAPEL
+275 RLNAPRLE
-282 QGAYAGRKA
+282 GAYAGRKA
-291 AKLNNLALGAW
+291 ANLNNLAFGAW

-308 GFDVVVDSLAMDV
+308 GFDVVVDSLAMDL
-321 GKTRWESHL
+321 GKARWESHL
-330 QLQQRPGED
+330 QLQQRPGQN
-339 AAAESW
+339 AADESW
-345 QVQADRLDLTPL
+345 QLQADRLDLTPL

-369 KVMAVVDGLK
+369 KVKDVVDGLK
-379 VTGALRN
+379 VTGTLRN

-403 EANLEK
+403 AANLEK

-424 SGSISGDLGHGE
+424 SGSIRGDLGHGE

-461 NARLTWALDKEGFT
+461 NARLTWTLDKDGFT

-533 LDEWLRSAIVKGTV
+533 LDEWLRSAIVKGAV

-559 HGVAPEARS
+559 HGAAPEARS
-568 ISLFFKVRDAALDFQ
+568 ISLFFKVHDAALDFQ

-602 VRIKAQRGVLL
+602 VRIMARRGVLL
-613 DTKVSDVSVDIPH
+613 DTKVSDVKVDIPH
-626 VDQGQ
+626 VDGDQH
-631 QSHLYLDGDFDGSL
+631 SHLYLDGDFDGSL

-678 DIPLAHGQRPKVQ
+678 DIPLTHGQRPKVQ

-696 DDARLKVAPPSLELS
+696 SDARLKVAPPSLELN
-711 RLKGDFSFDLDKGL
+711 RLKGDFSFDFDKGL

-735 GKPVTAQITAEG
+735 GKPVTARITAEG
-747 QPGQMQTRV
+747 QAGQMQTRI
-756 NASGQVSLKAL
+756 NANGQVSLKTL

-780 GDLPYQLQVSLG
+780 GDLPYQLQLSLG
-792 SRDNRLSINS
+792 SRDNRLSVTS

-818 ASDTR
+818 AADTR
-823 DTRFSMTLQGPE
+823 DSRFNMSLQGPE
-835 RRFDVAYTGLARF
+835 RQFDAAYADLARF

-853 AEKLGQGR
+853 AEKLTQGR
-861 GELLLGAGDAQVPAG
+861 GELVLGTGDARVPVS

-881 RGHLE
+881 RGRLE
-886 ALDLGPWQEQAAR
+886 TLDLAPWQEKAAR
-899 LAGNDPGGS
+899 LAGDDPGGS

-913 QGVDL
+913 QSVDL
-918 SIGQLK
+918 SIDQLK
-924 AFGLDLN
+924 AFGMDLN
-931 QAVVRLARG
+931 QAVVRLARA

-973 LRLPAASAAEKQ
+973 LRLPAASAAEQQ
-985 AEAQAEEGPDPL
+985 AEDGPDPL
-997 ASFDPRKVPALDLS
+997 SSFDPRKVPALDLS

-1020 LYGSASLK
+1020 LYGSASIK
-1028 LRPTARGVTASDIDL
+1028 LRPTARGVKASDIDL
-1043 DFKGLRID
+1043 DLKGLRID
-1051 GGGGWEGEPGSTSS
+1051 GGGGWEGETGKTSS

-1103 GSPASVSL
+1103 GSPAAVGL
-1111 KRFSGSMDAALR
+1111 KRFSGSLDAALR

-1163 LAYDRVKGLLVASN
+1163 LAYDRVKGLLVASS

-1182 REPIAV
+1182 RKPITV

-1195 ELDGTLDLVRDRV
+1195 ELDGTLDMVSDRV
-1208 DANLQVSLP
+1208 DADLQVSLP

-1257 RVEGPVKEP
+1257 RVEGPWKEP

>member
-1 MAMGRLTRVLVALTR
+1 MGRLTRVLVALTR
-16 WGLGVCA
+16 WGLGICA

-30 LYVSLGRELVPL
+30 VYVSLGRELVPL
-42 VAEYRADVESK
+42 VAEYRADAEQK

-58 GLPVHVGALE
+58 GMPVHVGALE

-82 LQLGEGATALRLDD
+82 LQLGEGAAALRLDD
-96 VKVVPD
+96 VRLVPD
-102 VWASLTAREVRL
+102 LWASLTSRELRL
-114 ARIQLGGLQ
+114 AHIQLSGLQ
-123 LILRENEQGA
+123 LILRENEQGEWA
-133 WSLEGLPKKDDTP
+133 LEGLPKKDDAP

-166 SQVTLHPWQRD
+166 SQVTLQPWQRD
-177 PLTLTYVSV
+177 PLTLTYVSL
-186 GLQAGASRHAL
+186 GLKAGTSRQAL

-207 PLSLNLRSR
+207 PMALNLRSR
-216 ASANAWRD
+216 ATAKAWRD
-224 GQVEAYLSLPQS
+224 GQFEAYLSLPQS

-264 WRKGQLQQAVV
+264 WRKGQLQQAAV
-275 RLNAPEL
+275 RLNAPQL
-282 QGAYAGRKA
+282 RGAYAERKA
-291 AKLNNLALGAW
+291 VTLDNLAMSAW
-302 FQRREQ
+302 LQRQDQ
-308 GFDVVVDSLAMDV
+308 GFDVVVDSLAANI
-321 GKTRWESHL
+321 GKARWESHL
-330 QLQQRPGED
+330 QVRQRMGED
-339 AAAESW
+339 PSAERW

-357 TPLIDALAPLPD
+357 TPLINALAPLPE
-369 KVMAVVDGLK
+369 KLMTVVDALN

-386 VRLEA
+386 VRLEV

-403 EANLEK
+403 AANLEK
-409 VGFDAYHNAPAAGNV
+409 VGFDAYHGAPAAGNV

-461 NARLTWALDKEGFT
+461 NARLTWALDKDGFT
-475 LVAPYLKVLGE
+475 LIAPYLKVLGE

-498 LFEEGRED
+498 LFAEGTES

-533 LDEWLRSAIVKGTV
+533 LDEWLRSAIVKGNV
-547 DEGYFQYQGSLN
+547 DQGYFQYQGSLN
-559 HGVAPEARS
+559 HGASPQARS
-568 ISLFFKVRDAALDFQ
+568 ISLFFKVHDAALDFQ

-590 HVDGDVFIEDSG
+590 HVEGDVLIEDSG
-602 VRIKAQRGVLL
+602 VRIKARKGLL
-613 DTKVSDVSVDIPH
+613 LGTQVSDVSVDIPH
-626 VDQGQ
+626 VDGDQH
-631 QSHLYLDGDFDGSL
+631 SHLYLDGDFDGSL
-645 GDGLKILKEA
+645 GDGLKILKQA
-655 PIGTGEIFAGW
+655 PIGTEEIFAGW

-673 GKVKL
+673 GRVKL
-678 DIPLAHGQRPKVQ
+678 DIPLAHGERPKVL

-696 DDARLKVAPPSLELS
+696 NDARLKVAPPSLELS
-711 RLKGDFSFDLDKGL
+711 RLKGEFSFDLDKGL
-725 SGKGISLQAF
+725 SGRDIALQAF
-735 GKPVTAQITAEG
+735 GKPVTAQITAQG
-747 QPGQMQTRV
+747 QPGQMQTRIS
-756 NASGQVSLKAL
+756 ASGQVSLKAL
-767 TDWLQFNQ
+767 TDWLQFKQ

-780 GDLPYQLQVSLG
+780 GDLPYQLQLNLG
-792 SRDNRLSINS
+792 SSDNSLNVNS

-808 IDLPAPFGKA
+808 IDLPAPFGKTA
-818 ASDTR
+818 ADTR
-823 DTRFSMTLQGPE
+823 DSRFSMNLQGTQ
-835 RRFDVAYTGLARF
+835 RRFDGAYAELARF

-853 AEKLGQGR
+853 ADNLAQGR
-861 GELLLGAGDAQVPAG
+861 GELLLGTGQAQVPSG

-881 RGHLE
+881 RGRLQS
-886 ALDLGPWQEQAAR
+886 LDLAPWQEQMSR
-899 LAGNDPGGS
+899 LGGDDPGGS
-908 ARQNL
+908 ARQTL
-913 QGVDL
+913 QSVDL

-924 AFGLDLN
+924 AFGMDLN
-931 QAVVRLARG
+931 QAVVRMARG
-940 GPAWDLRLDSKEVIG
+940 GPAWDLRLDSREVIG
-955 NARVPDAKGA
+955 NARLPDAKGA
-965 PMVVRMQT
+965 AMTVRLQT
-973 LRLPAASAAEKQ
+973 LRLPAADP

-997 ASFDPRKVPALDLS
+997 ASFDPRKVPALDLT

-1020 LYGSASLK
+1020 LFGKVALK
-1028 LRPTARGVTASDIDL
+1028 LRPTARGVAAQDIDL
-1043 DFKGLRID
+1043 DLKGLHIN
-1051 GGGGWEGEPGSTSS
+1051 GSGAWEGNPGATSS
-1065 WYKGRLDGKNLADVL
+1065 WYKGRLDGKNLGDVL
-1080 KAWGFAPTV
+1080 EAWGFAPTV

-1103 GSPASVSL
+1103 GSPAWVGL

-1130 EGSAQA
+1130 EGGAQA

-1163 LAYDRVKGLLVASN
+1163 LAYDRIKGLLVASD

-1257 RVEGPVKEP
+1257 RVEGPWKEP
-1266 RITFVKPFEKSR
+1266 RITFVKPFNK

>member
-1 MAMGRLTRVLVALTR
+1 MGRLNRVLVALTR
-16 WGLGVCA
+16 WGLGICA

-42 VAEYRADVESK
+42 VAEYRGDVESK

-82 LQLGEGATALRLDD
+82 LQLGEGASALRLDD

-102 VWASLTAREVRL
+102 LWASLTSREVRL
-114 ARIQLGGLQ
+114 ARIELGGLQ
-123 LILRENEQGA
+123 LILREDEQGGWA
-133 WSLEGLPKKDDTP
+133 LEGLPKKDDAP

-166 SQVTLHPWQRD
+166 SQVTLQPWQRD

-186 GLQAGASRHAL
+186 GLQAGASRQAL

-207 PLSLNLRSR
+207 PLALNLRSR
-216 ASANAWRD
+216 ANAKAWRD
-224 GQVEAYLSLPQS
+224 GAVEAYLSLPQS

-244 RLLGQWHADALRAGG
+244 ALLGQWRAEALKAGG

-264 WRKGQLQQAVV
+264 WSKGQLQQAVV
-275 RLNAPEL
+275 RLNAPQL
-282 QGAYAGRKA
+282 RGAYAERKA
-291 AKLNNLALGAW
+291 VALDNLALTAW
-302 FQRREQ
+302 FQRRDQ
-308 GFDVVVDSLAMDV
+308 GFDVLVDSLAASI
-321 GKTRWESHL
+321 GKSRWESHL
-330 QLQQRPGED
+330 QVNQRLGDDPADET
-339 AAAESW
+339 W

-357 TPLIDALAPLPD
+357 TPLIDALAPLSD
-369 KVMAVVDGLK
+369 KLMAVVDGLN

-391 RPKAEGDQRLQF
+391 RPNAEGDQRLQF
-403 EANLEK
+403 AANLER
-409 VGFDAYHNAPAAGNV
+409 VGFDAYHGAPAAGNV

-449 PIFAKPWHYQKA
+449 PIFAKPWQYQKA
-461 NARLTWALDKEGFT
+461 NARLTWALDKHGFT

-498 LFEEGRED
+498 LFDEGTES

-533 LDEWLRSAIVKGTV
+533 LDEWLRSAIVKGNV

-559 HGVAPEARS
+559 HGATPEARS
-568 ISLFFKVRDAALDFQ
+568 ISLFFKVHDAALDFQ

-590 HVDGDVFIEDSG
+590 QVDGDVLIEDSG
-602 VRIKAQRGVLL
+602 VRIKASKGLLL
-613 DTKVSDVSVDIPH
+613 DTKVSDVSVNIPH
-626 VDQGQ
+626 VDSGQ
-631 QSHLYLDGDFDGSL
+631 HSHLYLDGNFDGSL

-673 GKVKL
+673 GNVKL
-678 DIPLAHGQRPKVQ
+678 DVPLAHGERPKVL

-696 DDARLKVAPPSLELS
+696 ADARLKVTPPSLDLT
-711 RLKGDFSFDLDKGL
+711 RLKGDFSFDFDKGL
-725 SGKGISLQAF
+725 SGKNISLQVF

-747 QPGQMQTRV
+747 QPGQMQTRIS
-756 NASGQVSLKAL
+756 ASGQASLKSL
-767 TDWLQFNQ
+767 TDWLQFRQ
-775 ALPAS
+775 TLPAS
-780 GDLPYQLQVSLG
+780 GDLPYQLQVNLG
-792 SRDNRLSINS
+792 SRDNSLNVSS
-802 SLKGLA
+802 SLKGLT

-818 ASDTR
+818 AAETR
-823 DTRFSMTLQGPE
+823 DSRFSMNLQGPE
-835 RRFDVAYTGLARF
+835 RRFDAAYADLARF

-853 AEKLGQGR
+853 ADKLGQGR
-861 GELLLGAGDAQVPAG
+861 GELLLGAGQAQLPAA

-881 RGHLE
+881 KGRLE
-886 ALDLGPWQEQAAR
+886 SLDLGPWQEQAAR
-899 LAGNDPGGS
+899 FASDDPGGN

-913 QGVDL
+913 QSVDL

-924 AFGLDLN
+924 AFGMNLN
-931 QAVVRLARG
+931 QAVVRLTRG

-955 NARVPDAKGA
+955 NARLPDAKAA
-965 PMVVRMQT
+965 PLVVRLQT
-973 LRLPAASAAEKQ
+973 LRLPPADPAETQ
-985 AEAQAEEGPDPL
+985 SEEGPDPL

-1020 LYGSASLK
+1020 LFGNVALK
-1028 LRPTARGVTASDIDL
+1028 LRPTARGVAAQDIDL
-1043 DFKGLRID
+1043 DFKGLHVD
-1051 GGGGWEGEPGSTSS
+1051 GSGGWEGETGATSS

-1103 GSPASVSL
+1103 GSPAWVGL

-1123 TGQFVEV
+1123 SGQFVEV
-1130 EGSAQA
+1130 EGGAQA

-1163 LAYDRVKGLLVASN
+1163 LAYDRVKGLLVASS

-1182 REPIAV
+1182 REPISV

-1208 DANLQVSLP
+1208 AANLQVTLP

-1266 RITFVKPFEKSR
+1266 KITFVKPFDK

>member
-133 WSLEGLPKKDDTP
+133 WSLEGLPKKDDAP

-369 KVMAVVDGLK
+369 NVMAVVDGLK

-678 DIPLAHGQRPKVQ
+678 DIPLARGQRPKVQ

-767 TDWLQFNQ
+767 TDWLQFNH

-792 SRDNRLSINS
+792 SRDNRLSVNS

-835 RRFDVAYTGLARF
+835 RRFDVAYTDLARF

>member
-1 MAMGRLTRVLVALTR
+1 MAMGRLNRVLVALTR
-16 WGLGVCA
+16 WGLGICA
-23 LLAVLVA
+23 LLTVLVA

-42 VAEYRADVESK
+42 VAEYRGDVESK

-82 LQLGEGATALRLDD
+82 LQLGEGASALRLDD

-102 VWASLTAREVRL
+102 LWASLTSREVRL
-114 ARIQLGGLQ
+114 ARIELGGLQ
-123 LILRENEQGA
+123 LILREDEQGGWA
-133 WSLEGLPKKDDTP
+133 LEGLPKKDDAP

-166 SQVTLHPWQRD
+166 SQVTLQPWQRD

-186 GLQAGASRHAL
+186 GLQAGASRQAL

-207 PLSLNLRSR
+207 PLALNLRSR
-216 ASANAWRD
+216 ANAKAWRD
-224 GQVEAYLSLPQS
+224 GAVEAYLSLPQS

-244 RLLGQWHADALRAGG
+244 ALLGQWRAEALKAGG

-264 WRKGQLQQAVV
+264 WSKGQLQQAVV
-275 RLNAPEL
+275 RLNAPQL
-282 QGAYAGRKA
+282 RGAYAERKA
-291 AKLNNLALGAW
+291 VALDNLALTAW
-302 FQRREQ
+302 FQRRDQ
-308 GFDVVVDSLAMDV
+308 GFDVLVDSLAASI
-321 GKTRWESHL
+321 GKSRWESHL
-330 QLQQRPGED
+330 QVNQRLGDDPADET
-339 AAAESW
+339 W

-357 TPLIDALAPLPD
+357 TPLIDALAPLSD
-369 KVMAVVDGLK
+369 KLMAVVDGLN

-391 RPKAEGDQRLQF
+391 RPNAEGDQRLQF
-403 EANLEK
+403 AANLER
-409 VGFDAYHNAPAAGNV
+409 VGFDAYHGAPAAGNV

-449 PIFAKPWHYQKA
+449 PIFAKPWQYQKA
-461 NARLTWALDKEGFT
+461 NARLTWALDKHGFT
-475 LVAPYLKVLGE
+475 LIAPYLKVLGE

-498 LFEEGRED
+498 LFDEGTES

-533 LDEWLRSAIVKGTV
+533 LDEWLRSAIVKGNV

-559 HGVAPEARS
+559 HGATPEARS
-568 ISLFFKVRDAALDFQ
+568 ISLFFKVHDAALDFQ

-590 HVDGDVFIEDSG
+590 QVDGDVLIEDSG
-602 VRIKAQRGVLL
+602 VRIKASKGLLL
-613 DTKVSDVSVDIPH
+613 DTKVSDVSVNIPH
-626 VDQGQ
+626 VDSGQ
-631 QSHLYLDGDFDGSL
+631 HSHLYLDGNFDGSL

-673 GKVKL
+673 GNVKL
-678 DIPLAHGQRPKVQ
+678 DVPLAHGERPKVL

-696 DDARLKVAPPSLELS
+696 ADARLKVTPPSLDLT
-711 RLKGDFSFDLDKGL
+711 RLKGDFSFDFDKGL
-725 SGKGISLQAF
+725 SGKNISLQVF
-735 GKPVTAQITAEG
+735 GKPVTAQISAEG
-747 QPGQMQTRV
+747 QPGQMQTRIS
-756 NASGQVSLKAL
+756 ASGQASLKSL
-767 TDWLQFNQ
+767 TDWLQFRQ
-775 ALPAS
+775 TLPAS
-780 GDLPYQLQVSLG
+780 GDLPYQLQVNLG
-792 SRDNRLSINS
+792 SRDNSLSVSS

-818 ASDTR
+818 AAETR
-823 DTRFSMTLQGPE
+823 DSRFSMNLQGPE
-835 RRFDVAYTGLARF
+835 RRFDAAYADLARF

-853 AEKLGQGR
+853 ADKLGQGR
-861 GELLLGAGDAQVPAG
+861 GELLLGSGQAQLPAA

-881 RGHLE
+881 KGRLE
-886 ALDLGPWQEQAAR
+886 SLDLGPWQEQAAR
-899 LAGNDPGGS
+899 FAGDDPGGN

-913 QGVDL
+913 QSVDL

-924 AFGLDLN
+924 AFGMNLN
-931 QAVVRLARG
+931 QAVVRLTRG
-940 GPAWDLRLDSKEVIG
+940 GAAWDLRLDSKEVIG
-955 NARVPDAKGA
+955 NARLPDAKAA
-965 PMVVRMQT
+965 PMVVRLQT
-973 LRLPAASAAEKQ
+973 LRLPPADPAETQ
-985 AEAQAEEGPDPL
+985 SEEGPDPL

-1011 IDKLYRGDD
+1011 IEKLYRGDD
-1020 LYGSASLK
+1020 LFGNVALK
-1028 LRPTARGVTASDIDL
+1028 LRPTARGVAAQDIDL
-1043 DFKGLRID
+1043 DFKGLHVD
-1051 GGGGWEGEPGSTSS
+1051 GSGGWEGETGATSS

-1103 GSPASVSL
+1103 GSPAWVGL

-1123 TGQFVEV
+1123 SGQFVEV
-1130 EGSAQA
+1130 EGGAQA

-1163 LAYDRVKGLLVASN
+1163 LAYDRVKGLLVASS

-1182 REPIAV
+1182 REPISV

-1208 DANLQVSLP
+1208 AANLQVTLP

-1266 RITFVKPFEKSR
+1266 KITFVKPFDK

>member
-1 MAMGRLTRVLVALTR
+1 MGRLTRVLVALTR
-16 WGLGVCA
+16 WGLGICA

-30 LYVSLGRELVPL
+30 VYVSLGRELVPL
-42 VAEYRADVESK
+42 VAEYRADAEQK

-58 GLPVHVGALE
+58 GMPVHVGALE

-82 LQLGEGATALRLDD
+82 LQLGEGAAALRLDD
-96 VKVVPD
+96 VRLVPD
-102 VWASLTAREVRL
+102 LWASLTSRELRL
-114 ARIQLGGLQ
+114 AHIQLSGLQ
-123 LILRENEQGA
+123 LILRENEQGEWA
-133 WSLEGLPKKDDTP
+133 LEGLPKKDDAP

-166 SQVTLHPWQRD
+166 SQVTLQPWQRD
-177 PLTLTYVSV
+177 PLTLTYVSL
-186 GLQAGASRHAL
+186 GLKAGTSRQAL

-207 PLSLNLRSR
+207 PMALNLRSR
-216 ASANAWRD
+216 ATAKAWRD
-224 GQVEAYLSLPQS
+224 GQFEAYLSLPQS

-275 RLNAPEL
+275 RLNAPQL
-282 QGAYAGRKA
+282 RGAYAERKA
-291 AKLNNLALGAW
+291 VTLDNLAMSAW
-302 FQRREQ
+302 LQRQDQ
-308 GFDVVVDSLAMDV
+308 GFDVVVDSLAANI
-321 GKTRWESHL
+321 GKARWESHL
-330 QLQQRPGED
+330 QVRQRMGED
-339 AAAESW
+339 PSAERW

-357 TPLIDALAPLPD
+357 TPLINALAPLPE
-369 KVMAVVDGLK
+369 KLMTVVDALN

-386 VRLEA
+386 VRLEV

-403 EANLEK
+403 AANLEK
-409 VGFDAYHNAPAAGNV
+409 VGFDAYHGAPAAGNV

-461 NARLTWALDKEGFT
+461 NARLTWALDKDGFT
-475 LVAPYLKVLGE
+475 LIAPYLKVLGE

-498 LFEEGRED
+498 LFAEGTES

-533 LDEWLRSAIVKGTV
+533 LDEWLRSAIVKGNV
-547 DEGYFQYQGSLN
+547 DQGYFQYQGSLN
-559 HGVAPEARS
+559 HGASPQARS
-568 ISLFFKVRDAALDFQ
+568 ISLFFKVHDAALDFQ

-590 HVDGDVFIEDSG
+590 HVEGDVLIEDSG
-602 VRIKAQRGVLL
+602 VRIKARKGLL
-613 DTKVSDVSVDIPH
+613 LGTQVSDVSVDIPH
-626 VDQGQ
+626 VDGDQH
-631 QSHLYLDGDFDGSL
+631 SHLYLDGDFDGSL
-645 GDGLKILKEA
+645 GDGLKILKQA
-655 PIGTGEIFAGW
+655 PIGTEEIFAGW

-673 GKVKL
+673 GRVKL
-678 DIPLAHGQRPKVQ
+678 DIPLAHGERPKVL

-696 DDARLKVAPPSLELS
+696 NDARLKVAPPSLELS
-711 RLKGDFSFDLDKGL
+711 RLKGEFSFDLDKGL
-725 SGKGISLQAF
+725 SGRDIALQAF
-735 GKPVTAQITAEG
+735 GKPVTAQITAQG
-747 QPGQMQTRV
+747 QPGQMQTRIS
-756 NASGQVSLKAL
+756 ASGQVSLKAL
-767 TDWLQFNQ
+767 TDWLQFKQ

-780 GDLPYQLQVSLG
+780 GDLPYQLQLNLG
-792 SRDNRLSINS
+792 SSDNSLNVNS

-808 IDLPAPFGKA
+808 IDLPAPFGKTA
-818 ASDTR
+818 ADTR
-823 DTRFSMTLQGPE
+823 DSRFSMNLQGTQ
-835 RRFDVAYTGLARF
+835 RRFDGAYAELARF

-853 AEKLGQGR
+853 ADNLAQGR
-861 GELLLGAGDAQVPAG
+861 GELLLGTGQAQVPSG

-881 RGHLE
+881 RGRLQS
-886 ALDLGPWQEQAAR
+886 LDLAPWQEQMSR
-899 LAGNDPGGS
+899 LGGDDPGGS
-908 ARQNL
+908 ARQTL
-913 QGVDL
+913 QSVDL

-924 AFGLDLN
+924 AFGMDLN
-931 QAVVRLARG
+931 QAVVRMARG
-940 GPAWDLRLDSKEVIG
+940 GPAWDLRLDSREVIG
-955 NARVPDAKGA
+955 NARLPDAKGA
-965 PMVVRMQT
+965 AMTVRLQT
-973 LRLPAASAAEKQ
+973 LRLPAADP

-997 ASFDPRKVPALDLS
+997 ASFDPRKVPALDLT

-1020 LYGSASLK
+1020 LFGKVALK
-1028 LRPTARGVTASDIDL
+1028 LRPTARGVAAQDIDL
-1043 DFKGLRID
+1043 DLKGLHID
-1051 GGGGWEGEPGSTSS
+1051 GSGAWEGNPGATSS
-1065 WYKGRLDGKNLADVL
+1065 WYKGRLDGKNLGDVL
-1080 KAWGFAPTV
+1080 EAWGFAPTV

-1103 GSPASVSL
+1103 GSPAWVGL

-1130 EGSAQA
+1130 EGGAQA

-1163 LAYDRVKGLLVASN
+1163 LAYDRIKGLLVASD

-1257 RVEGPVKEP
+1257 RVEGPWKEP
-1266 RITFVKPFEKSR
+1266 RITFVKPFNK

>member
-1 MAMGRLTRVLVALTR
+1 MAMGRLNRVLVALTR
-16 WGLGVCA
+16 WGLGICA

-42 VAEYRADVESK
+42 VAEYRGDVESK

-82 LQLGEGATALRLDD
+82 LQLGEGASALRLDD

-102 VWASLTAREVRL
+102 LWASLTSREVRL
-114 ARIQLGGLQ
+114 ARIELGGLQ
-123 LILRENEQGA
+123 LILREDEQGGWA
-133 WSLEGLPKKDDTP
+133 LEGLPKKDDAP

-166 SQVTLHPWQRD
+166 SQVTLQPWQRD

-186 GLQAGASRHAL
+186 GLQAGASRQAL

-207 PLSLNLRSR
+207 PLALNLRSR
-216 ASANAWRD
+216 ANAKAWRD
-224 GQVEAYLSLPQS
+224 GAVEAYLSLPQS

-244 RLLGQWHADALRAGG
+244 ALLGQWRAEALKAGG

-264 WRKGQLQQAVV
+264 WSKGQLQQAVV
-275 RLNAPEL
+275 RLNAPQL
-282 QGAYAGRKA
+282 RGAYAERKA
-291 AKLNNLALGAW
+291 VALDNLALTAW
-302 FQRREQ
+302 FQRRDQ
-308 GFDVVVDSLAMDV
+308 GFDVLVDSLAASI
-321 GKTRWESHL
+321 GKSRWESHL
-330 QLQQRPGED
+330 QVNQRLGDDPVDET
-339 AAAESW
+339 W

-357 TPLIDALAPLPD
+357 TPLIDALAPLSD
-369 KVMAVVDGLK
+369 KLMAVVDGLN

-391 RPKAEGDQRLQF
+391 RPNAEGDQRLQF
-403 EANLEK
+403 AANLER
-409 VGFDAYHNAPAAGNV
+409 VGFDAYHGAPAAGNV

-449 PIFAKPWHYQKA
+449 PIFAKPWQYQKA
-461 NARLTWALDKEGFT
+461 NARLTWALDKHGFT

-498 LFEEGRED
+498 LFDEGTES

-533 LDEWLRSAIVKGTV
+533 LDEWLRSAIVKGNV

-559 HGVAPEARS
+559 HGATPEARS
-568 ISLFFKVRDAALDFQ
+568 ISLFFKVHDAALDFQ

-590 HVDGDVFIEDSG
+590 QVDGDVLIEDSG
-602 VRIKAQRGVLL
+602 VRIKASKGLLL
-613 DTKVSDVSVDIPH
+613 DTKVSDVSVNIPH
-626 VDQGQ
+626 VDSGQ
-631 QSHLYLDGDFDGSL
+631 HSHLYLDGNFDGSL

-673 GKVKL
+673 GNVKL
-678 DIPLAHGQRPKVQ
+678 DVPLAHGERPKVL

-696 DDARLKVAPPSLELS
+696 ADARLKVTPPSLDLT
-711 RLKGDFSFDLDKGL
+711 RLKGDFSFDFDKGL
-725 SGKGISLQAF
+725 SGKNISLQVF

-747 QPGQMQTRV
+747 QPGQMQTRIS
-756 NASGQVSLKAL
+756 ASGQASLKSL
-767 TDWLQFNQ
+767 TDWLQFRQ
-775 ALPAS
+775 TLPAS
-780 GDLPYQLQVSLG
+780 GDLPYQLQVNLG
-792 SRDNRLSINS
+792 SRDNSLNVTS
-802 SLKGLA
+802 SLKGLT

-818 ASDTR
+818 AAETR
-823 DTRFSMTLQGPE
+823 DSRFGMNLQGPE
-835 RRFDVAYTGLARF
+835 RRFDAAYADLARF

-853 AEKLGQGR
+853 ADKLGQGR
-861 GELLLGAGDAQVPAG
+861 GELLLGAGQAQLPAA

-881 RGHLE
+881 KGRLE
-886 ALDLGPWQEQAAR
+886 SLDLGPWQEQAAR
-899 LAGNDPGGS
+899 FAGDDPGGN

-913 QGVDL
+913 QSVDL

-924 AFGLDLN
+924 AFGMDLN
-931 QAVVRLARG
+931 QAVVRLTRG
-940 GPAWDLRLDSKEVIG
+940 GAAWDLRLDSKEVIG
-955 NARVPDAKGA
+955 NARLPDAKAA
-965 PMVVRMQT
+965 PLVVRLQT
-973 LRLPAASAAEKQ
+973 LRLPPADPAETQ
-985 AEAQAEEGPDPL
+985 SEEGPDPL

-1020 LYGSASLK
+1020 LFGNVGLK
-1028 LRPTARGVTASDIDL
+1028 LRPTARGVAAQDIEL
-1043 DFKGLRID
+1043 DFKGLHVD
-1051 GGGGWEGEPGSTSS
+1051 GSGGWEGETGATSS

-1103 GSPASVSL
+1103 GSPAWVGL

-1123 TGQFVEV
+1123 SGQFVEV
-1130 EGSAQA
+1130 EGGAQA

-1163 LAYDRVKGLLVASN
+1163 LAYDRVKGLLVASS

-1182 REPIAV
+1182 REPISV

-1208 DANLQVSLP
+1208 AANLQVTLP

-1266 RITFVKPFEKSR
+1266 KITFVKPFDK

>member
-1 MAMGRLTRVLVALTR
+1 MGRLNRVLVALTR
-16 WGLGVCA
+16 WGLGICA

-42 VAEYRADVESK
+42 VAEYRADLESK

-82 LQLGEGATALRLDD
+82 LQLGEGASALRLDD
-96 VKVVPD
+96 VKLVPD
-102 VWASLTAREVRL
+102 LWASLTSREVRL
-114 ARIQLGGLQ
+114 AHIQLAGLQ
-123 LILRENEQGA
+123 LILREDEQGGWA
-133 WSLEGLPKKDDTP
+133 LEGLPKKDDAP
-146 LDPAELLQ
+146 LDPEAVLQ
-154 RLRQLGR
+154 QLRQLGR

-166 SQVTLHPWQRD
+166 SQVTLQPWQRD
-177 PLTLTYVSV
+177 PLTLTYVSL
-186 GLQAGASRHAL
+186 GLQAGPSRQAL
-197 DLRATLPDGQ
+197 DVRATLPDGQ
-207 PLSLNLRSR
+207 PLAINLRSR
-216 ASANAWRD
+216 ATAKAWRD
-224 GQVEAYLSLPQS
+224 AQVEAYLSLPQS

-244 RLLGQWHADALRAGG
+244 RVLGQWQAQALRAGG

-264 WRKGQLQQAVV
+264 WRKGQLEQAVV
-275 RLNAPEL
+275 RLNAPQL
-282 QGAYAGRKA
+282 RGAYAERKA
-291 AKLNNLALGAW
+291 VTLDNLAVSAW
-302 FQRREQ
+302 FQRRQQ
-308 GFDVVVDSLAMDV
+308 GFDVVVDSLAASI
-321 GKTRWESHL
+321 GKDRWESHL
-330 QLQQRPGED
+330 QLRQRPGED
-339 AAAESW
+339 PAGETW

-357 TPLIDALAPLPD
+357 TPLINALAPLPD
-369 KVMAVVDGLK
+369 NLMAVVDALK
-379 VTGALRN
+379 VTGAVRN
-386 VRLEA
+386 VRLDI
-391 RPKAEGDQRLQF
+391 RPKAEGNERLQF
-403 EANLEK
+403 AANLEK
-409 VGFDAYHNAPAAGNV
+409 VGFDAYHGAPAAGNV

-461 NARLTWALDKEGFT
+461 NARLTYALDKDGFT

-498 LFEEGRED
+498 LFKEGSES
-506 YMDLRVGLTEGDG
+506 YMDLRVGMTEGDG

-533 LDEWLRSAIVKGTV
+533 LDEWLRSAIVKGNV
-547 DEGYFQYQGSLN
+547 DQGYFQYQGSLN
-559 HGVAPEARS
+559 HGASPEARS
-568 ISLFFKVRDAALDFQ
+568 ISLFFKVHDAALDFQ

-590 HVDGDVFIEDSG
+590 HVDGDVLIEDSG
-602 VRIKAQRGVLL
+602 VRIKASKGLLL
-613 DTKVSDVSVDIPH
+613 DTQVSDVSVNIPH
-626 VDQGQ
+626 VDGEQH
-631 QSHLYLDGDFDGSL
+631 SHLYLDGNFDGKL

-678 DIPLAHGQRPKVQ
+678 DIPLAHGEKPKVL

-696 DDARLKVAPPSLELS
+696 ADARLKVAPPSLELN
-711 RLKGDFSFDLDKGL
+711 RLKGDFSFDIDKGL
-725 SGKGISLQAF
+725 SGKNIALQAF
-735 GKPVTAQITAEG
+735 GKPVTAQISAEG
-747 QPGQMQTRV
+747 QPGQMQTRI
-756 NASGQVSLKAL
+756 NASGQVSLQAL
-767 TDWLQFNQ
+767 TDWLKFKQN
-775 ALPAS
+775 LPAS
-780 GDLPYQLQVSLG
+780 GDIPYQLQVNLG
-792 SRDNRLSINS
+792 SRDNSLSVNS

-818 ASDTR
+818 AADTR
-823 DTRFSMTLQGPE
+823 DSRFSMNLQGTE
-835 RRFDVAYTGLARF
+835 RRFDAAYANLARF

-853 AEKLGQGR
+853 SDKLDQGR
-861 GELLLGAGDAQVPAG
+861 GELLLGTGEAQVPAG

-881 RGHLE
+881 RGRLE
-886 ALDLGPWQEQAAR
+886 SLDLEPWQAQMAR
-899 LAGNDPGGS
+899 FAGDDPGGN

-913 QGVDL
+913 QSVDL

-924 AFGLDLN
+924 AFGMDLN

-955 NARVPDAKGA
+955 NARLPDAKA
-965 PMVVRMQT
+965 AAMTVRLQT
-973 LRLPAASAAEKQ
+973 LRLPAADP

-997 ASFDPRKVPALDLS
+997 ASFDPRKVPALDLT

-1020 LYGSASLK
+1020 LYGNVALK
-1028 LRPTARGVTASDIDL
+1028 LRPTARGVAAQDIDL
-1043 DFKGLRID
+1043 DFKGLHID
-1051 GGGGWEGEPGSTSS
+1051 GSGGWEGQTGATSS

-1103 GSPASVSL
+1103 GSPAWVGL

-1130 EGSAQA
+1130 EGGAQA

-1163 LAYDRVKGLLVASN
+1163 LAYDRVKGLLVASD

-1182 REPIAV
+1182 REPISV

-1195 ELDGTLDLVRDRV
+1195 ELDGTLDMVRDRV
-1208 DANLQVSLP
+1208 NANLQVSLP

-1257 RVEGPVKEP
+1257 RVEGPWKEP
-1266 RITFVKPFEKSR
+1266 RITFVKPFNK

>member
-1 MAMGRLTRVLVALTR
+1 MGRLTRVLVALTR

-133 WSLEGLPKKDDTP
+133 WSLEGLPKKDDAP

-678 DIPLAHGQRPKVQ
+678 DIPLARGQRPKVQ

-792 SRDNRLSINS
+792 SRDNRLSVNS

-835 RRFDVAYTGLARF
+835 RRFDVAYTDLARF

-881 RGHLE
+881 RGRLE

-985 AEAQAEEGPDPL
+985 AEEGPDPL

-1028 LRPTARGVTASDIDL
+1028 LRPTARGVAASDIDL

-1111 KRFSGSMDAALR
+1111 KRYSGSMDAALR

>member
-1 MAMGRLTRVLVALTR
+1 MAMGRLNRVLVALTR
-16 WGLGVCA
+16 WGLGICA

-82 LQLGEGATALRLDD
+82 LQLGEGAAALRLDD

-102 VWASLTAREVRL
+102 LWASLTAREVRL
-114 ARIQLGGLQ
+114 ARIELGGLQ
-123 LILRENEQGA
+123 LILREDEQGGWA
-133 WSLEGLPKKDDTP
+133 LEGLPKKDDAP

-166 SQVTLHPWQRD
+166 SQVTLQPWQRD

-186 GLQAGASRHAL
+186 GLQAGASRQAL

-207 PLSLNLRSR
+207 PLAVNLRSR
-216 ASANAWRD
+216 ATAKAWRE
-224 GQVEAYLSLPQS
+224 GELEAYLSLPQS
-236 DWARWLPP
+236 DWAKWLPP
-244 RLLGQWHADALRAGG
+244 RVLGQWRAEALKAGG

-264 WRKGQLQQAVV
+264 WSKGQLQQAVV
-275 RLNAPEL
+275 RLNAPQL
-282 QGAYAGRKA
+282 RGAYAERKSA
-291 AKLNNLALGAW
+291 ALDNLALAAW
-302 FQRREQ
+302 FQRRDE
-308 GFDVVVDSLAMDV
+308 GFDVVVDSLAASI

-330 QLQQRPGED
+330 QVNQRLGDDPAGET
-339 AAAESW
+339 W

-357 TPLIDALAPLPD
+357 TPLIHALAPLPD
-369 KVMAVVDGLK
+369 KLMTVVDALK

-386 VRLEA
+386 VRLQA
-391 RPKAEGDQRLQF
+391 RPKAEGDQRLQLA
-403 EANLEK
+403 ANLEQ
-409 VGFDAYHNAPAAGNV
+409 VGFDAYHGAPAAGNV

-449 PIFAKPWHYQKA
+449 PIFAKPWRYEKA
-461 NARLTWALDKEGFT
+461 NARLTWALDQHGFT
-475 LVAPYLKVLGE
+475 LTAPYLKVLGE

-498 LFEEGRED
+498 LFDEGSES
-506 YMDLRVGLTEGDG
+506 YMDLRVGLTDGDG

-533 LDEWLRSAIVKGTV
+533 LDEWLRSAIVKGNV
-547 DEGYFQYQGSLN
+547 DQGYFQYQGSLN
-559 HGVAPEARS
+559 HGATPEARS
-568 ISLFFKVRDAALDFQ
+568 ISLFFKVHDAALDFQ

-590 HVDGDVFIEDSG
+590 QVDGDVLIEDSG
-602 VRIKAQRGVLL
+602 VRIKASKGLLL
-613 DTKVSDVSVDIPH
+613 DTKVSDISVNIPH
-626 VDQGQ
+626 VDSGQ
-631 QSHLYLDGDFDGSL
+631 HSHLYLDGDFDGSL

-673 GKVKL
+673 GKLKL
-678 DIPLAHGQRPKVQ
+678 DVPLAHGERPKVL

-696 DDARLKVAPPSLELS
+696 ADAHLKVAPPSLDLT

-725 SGKGISLQAF
+725 SGKNISLQVF
-735 GKPVTAQITAEG
+735 GKPATAQISADG
-747 QPGQMQTRV
+747 QPGQMQTRI
-756 NASGQVSLKAL
+756 NASGQASLKSL
-767 TDWLQFNQ
+767 TDWLQFKQ
-775 ALPAS
+775 TLPAT
-780 GDLPYQLQVSLG
+780 GDIPYQLQVNLG
-792 SRDNRLSINS
+792 SRDNSLNVSS

-818 ASDTR
+818 AVDTR
-823 DTRFSMTLQGPE
+823 DSRFSMNLQGSE
-835 RRFDVAYTGLARF
+835 RRFDAAYAELARF

-853 AEKLGQGR
+853 ADKLGQGR
-861 GELLLGAGDAQVPAG
+861 GELLLGAGQAQLPAA

-881 RGHLE
+881 KGRLE
-886 ALDLGPWQEQAAR
+886 SLDLAPWQEQAAR
-899 LAGNDPGGS
+899 FAGDDPGGN

-913 QGVDL
+913 QSVDL

-924 AFGLDLN
+924 AFGMSLN

-955 NARVPDAKGA
+955 NARVPDAKAA
-965 PMVVRMQT
+965 PMTVRLQT
-973 LRLPAASAAEKQ
+973 LRLPPADPAETQ
-985 AEAQAEEGPDPL
+985 SEEGPDPL

-1020 LYGSASLK
+1020 LFGNAALK
-1028 LRPTARGVTASDIDL
+1028 LRPTARGVAAQDIDL
-1043 DFKGLRID
+1043 DFKGLHVD
-1051 GGGGWEGEPGSTSS
+1051 GSGGWEGETGATSS

-1103 GSPASVSL
+1103 GSPAWVGL

-1123 TGQFVEV
+1123 SGQFVEV
-1130 EGSAQA
+1130 EGGAQA

-1158 LFDKG
+1158 LFEKG

-1182 REPIAV
+1182 REPITV

-1208 DANLQVSLP
+1208 DANLQVTLP

-1266 RITFVKPFEKSR
+1266 KITFVKPFDK

>member
-1 MAMGRLTRVLVALTR
+1 MAMGRLNRVLVTLTR
-16 WGLGVCA
+16 WGLGTCA

-42 VAEYRADVESK
+42 VAEYRAEAEDK

-82 LQLGEGATALRLDD
+82 LQLGEGASALRLDD

-102 VWASLTAREVRL
+102 LWASLTSGQVRL
-114 ARIQLGGLQ
+114 ARIQLAGLQ
-123 LILRENEQGA
+123 LILREDQQGA
-133 WSLEGLPKKDDTP
+133 WALEGLPKKDDTP

-161 IDVFD
+161 VDVFD
-166 SQVTLHPWQRD
+166 SQVTLQPWQRD
-177 PLTLTYVSV
+177 PLTLTYVSL
-186 GLQAGASRHAL
+186 GLQAGASRQAL

-207 PLSLNLRSR
+207 PLAINLHSR
-216 ASANAWRD
+216 ANTQALGESEV
-224 GQVEAYLSLPQS
+224 QAYLSLPQS
-236 DWARWLPP
+236 DWSQWLPP
-244 RLLGQWHADALRAGG
+244 RLFGQWRAEALRAGG

-275 RLNAPEL
+275 RLNAPQL
-282 QGAYAGRKA
+282 RGAYAQRKA
-291 AKLNNLALGAW
+291 VSLDNLALNAW
-302 FQRREQ
+302 LQRRGE
-308 GFDVVVDSLAMDV
+308 GFDVVVDSLAMSLGDA
-321 GKTRWESHL
+321 RWESHL
-330 QLQQRPGED
+330 QLSQRPGQNP
-339 AAAESW
+339 AEETW
-345 QVQADRLDLTPL
+345 QLQADRLDLTPL
-357 TPLIDALAPLPD
+357 TPLIQGLAPLPD
-369 KVMAVVDGLK
+369 KLMAVVDGLK

-386 VRLEA
+386 VRLDA

-403 EANLEK
+403 AANLEK
-409 VGFDAYHNAPAAGNV
+409 VGFDAYHGAPAAGNV
-424 SGSISGDLGHGE
+424 SGSIGGDLGHGE

-449 PIFAKPWHYQKA
+449 PIFAKPWQYQKA
-461 NARLTWALDKEGFT
+461 NARLTWALDKHGFT
-475 LVAPYLKVLGE
+475 LVAPYLKVLGD

-498 LFEEGRED
+498 LFDEGAES
-506 YMDLRVGLTEGDG
+506 YMDLRVGMTEGDG

-533 LDEWLRSAIVKGTV
+533 LDEWLRSAIVKGNV
-547 DEGYFQYQGSLN
+547 DQGYFQYQGSLN
-559 HGVAPEARS
+559 HGATPESHS

-590 HVDGDVFIEDSG
+590 HVDGDVLIEDSG
-602 VRIKAQRGVLL
+602 VRIKAQKGLLL
-613 DTKVSDVSVDIPH
+613 DTQVSDVNVNIPH
-626 VDQGQ
+626 VDAGQ
-631 QSHLYLDGDFDGSL
+631 HSHLYLDGGFDGSL

-678 DIPLAHGQRPKVQ
+678 DIPLAHGERPKVL

-696 DDARLKVAPPSLELS
+696 ADARLKVAPPSLDLTQ
-711 RLKGDFSFDLDKGL
+711 LKGDFSFDLDKGL

-747 QPGQMQTRV
+747 QPGQMQTRI
-756 NASGQVSLKAL
+756 NASGQVALKAL
-767 TDWLQFNQ
+767 TDWLQFKQ
-775 ALPAS
+775 TLPAS
-780 GDLPYQLQVSLG
+780 GEMPYQLQVNLG
-792 SRDNRLSINS
+792 HRDNSLSVDS
-802 SLKGLA
+802 TLKGLG

-818 ASDTR
+818 AGETR
-823 DTRFSMTLQGPE
+823 NSRFSMNLQGPE
-835 RRFDVAYTGLARF
+835 RRFDARYDELAQL

-853 AEKLGQGR
+853 LEKLGQGR
-861 GELLLGAGDAQVPAG
+861 GELLLGAGQAQLPTG

-881 RGHLE
+881 RGRLDS
-886 ALDLGPWQEQAAR
+886 LDLAPWQEQAAR
-899 LAGNDPGGS
+899 FAGDDPGGN

-913 QGVDL
+913 QSVDL

-924 AFGLDLN
+924 AFGMGLN

-955 NARVPDAKGA
+955 NARVPDAQGA
-965 PMVVRMQT
+965 PITVRLQT
-973 LRLPAASAAEKQ
+973 LRLPAADP
-985 AEAQAEEGPDPL
+985 AEAQSEEGPDPL
-997 ASFDPRKVPALDLS
+997 ATFDPRKVPALDLA

-1020 LYGSASLK
+1020 LYGRVGLK
-1028 LRPTARGVTASDIDL
+1028 LRPNARGVSAQDIDL
-1043 DFKGLRID
+1043 DLKGLRI
-1051 GGGGWEGEPGSTSS
+1051 GGSGGWEGAVGATSS
-1065 WYKGRLDGKNLADVL
+1065 WYKGRLDGKDLGDVL

-1089 TSRDFR
+1089 TSRDFH
-1095 LDVDGRWP
+1095 LDVDGRWS
-1103 GSPASVSL
+1103 GSPAYVGL
-1111 KRFSGSMDAALR
+1111 KRFSGSMDASMR
-1123 TGQFVEV
+1123 TGQIVEV
-1130 EGSAQA
+1130 EGGAQA

-1158 LFDKG
+1158 LFSKG
-1163 LAYDRVKGLLVASN
+1163 LAYDRIKGLLVASD

-1182 REPIAV
+1182 REPISV

-1195 ELDGTLDLVRDRV
+1195 ELDGTLDLVRDQV
-1208 DANLQVSLP
+1208 NANLQVSLP

-1257 RVEGPVKEP
+1257 RVEGPWKEP
-1266 RITFVKPFEKSR
+1266 RITFVKPFDK

>member
-1 MAMGRLTRVLVALTR
+1 MGRLNRVLAAMTR
-16 WGLGVCA
+16 WGLGICA
-23 LLAVLVA
+23 LLAVVVA
-30 LYVSLGRELVPL
+30 LYVSLGRALIPL
-42 VAEYRADVESK
+42 VGEYRAEVEDK
-53 AEQAL
+53 VEQAL
-58 GLPVHVGALE
+58 GLPVHLGALD

-82 LQLGEGATALRLDD
+82 LQIGEGASALRLDE

-102 VWASLTAREVRL
+102 LWASLTSREVRL
-114 ARIQLGGLQ
+114 AHVELAGVQ
-123 LILRENEQGA
+123 LILREDEQGA
-133 WSLEGLPKKDDTP
+133 WAVEGLPRQDDTP
-146 LDPAELLQ
+146 LDPAQLLQ

-166 SQVTLHPWQRD
+166 SQLTLHPWQRD
-177 PLTLTYVSV
+177 PLTLTYASV
-186 GLQAGASRHAL
+186 GLKAGPTRQAL

-207 PLSLNLRSR
+207 PLALNLRSQ
-216 ASANAWRD
+216 ATAEAWRE
-224 GQVEAYLSLPQS
+224 GAVKAYLSLPQS
-236 DWARWLPP
+236 DWAKWLPP
-244 RLLGQWHADALRAGG
+244 RLLGQWHAETLRAGG
-259 EFWVD
+259 EFWID
-264 WRKGQLQQAVV
+264 WRQRQLQRAVV
-275 RLNAPEL
+275 RLNAPQL
-282 QGAYAGRKA
+282 RGAHGERKA
-291 AKLNNLALGAW
+291 VILDNLAVSAW
-302 FQRREQ
+302 LQRREQ
-308 GFDVVVDSLAMDV
+308 GIGVVVDSLAADI
-321 GKTRWESHL
+321 GKQRWETHL
-330 QLQQRPGED
+330 QADQQLGGDPASET
-339 AAAESW
+339 W
-345 QVQADRLDLTPL
+345 LIQADRLDLAPL
-357 TPLIDALAPLPD
+357 TPLIDALAPIPD
-369 KVMAVVDGLK
+369 TLRAVVDGLK

-391 RPKAEGDQRLQF
+391 RPHAEGNQRLQF
-403 EANLEK
+403 AANLER
-409 VGFDAYHNAPAAGNV
+409 VGFDAYHGAPAADNV

-461 NARLTWALDKEGFT
+461 NARLTWALDEHGFT

-498 LFEEGRED
+498 LFDEGRES

-533 LDEWLRSAIVKGTV
+533 LDEWLRSAIVKGNV

-559 HGVAPEARS
+559 HGASPQARS
-568 ISLFFKVRDAALDFQ
+568 ISLFFKVNDAALDFQ

-590 HVDGDVFIEDSG
+590 HVDGDVLIEDSG
-602 VRIKAQRGVLL
+602 VRIKARKGLLL
-613 DTKVSDVSVDIPH
+613 DTQVSDVAVNIPH
-626 VDQGQ
+626 VEDGEH
-631 QSHLYLDGDFDGSL
+631 SRLFLDGDFDGRL
-645 GDGLKILKEA
+645 GDGLKILQQA

-678 DIPLAHGQRPKVQ
+678 EIPLAHGEQPKVR

-696 DDARLKVAPPSLELS
+696 ADARLKITPPALELS

-725 SGKGISLQAF
+725 SGKDISLQAF
-735 GKPVTAQITAEG
+735 GKPVTAQISAEG
-747 QPGQMQTRV
+747 QPGAMQTRID
-756 NASGQVSLKAL
+756 ASGTVALNAL
-767 TDWLQFNQ
+767 TDWLQFKQN
-775 ALPAS
+775 LPAS
-780 GDLPYQLQVSLG
+780 GELPYQLQVNLG
-792 SRDNRLSINS
+792 SRDNSLSVDS

-808 IDLPAPFGKA
+808 IDLPAPFGKSA
-818 ASDTR
+818 TQTRAS
-823 DTRFSMTLQGPE
+823 RFGMNLQGAE
-835 RRFDVAYTGLARF
+835 RRFDAAYADLARF

-853 AEKLGQGR
+853 AEKLDQGR
-861 GELLLGAGDAQVPAG
+861 GELLLGSGQALLPVG

-881 RGHLE
+881 TGRLE
-886 ALDLGPWQEQAAR
+886 SLDLAPWQEQATR
-899 LAGNDPGGS
+899 FAGDDPGGN
-908 ARQNL
+908 ARQLL
-913 QGVDL
+913 QSVDL
-918 SIGQLK
+918 SIGQLH
-924 AFGLDLN
+924 ALGTTLN

-940 GPAWDLRLDSKEVIG
+940 GPAWDLRVDSKEVIG
-955 NARVPDAKGA
+955 NARLPDAKAA
-965 PMVVRMQT
+965 PMTVRLQT
-973 LRLPAASAAEKQ
+973 LRLPAADPAQ
-985 AEAQAEEGPDPL
+985 AQAEQGPDPL
-997 ASFDPRKVPALDLS
+997 ASFDPHDVPALDLS

-1020 LYGSASLK
+1020 LYGSAALK
-1028 LRPTARGVTASDIDL
+1028 LRPTAGGVSAQDIAL
-1043 DFKGLRID
+1043 DFKGLKID
-1051 GGGGWEGEPGSTSS
+1051 GNGAWEGTTGATSS
-1065 WYKGRLDGKNLADVL
+1065 WYKGRLAGGNLAEVL

-1089 TSRDFR
+1089 TSREFR

-1103 GSPASVSL
+1103 GSPAWVDL

-1123 TGQFVEV
+1123 SGQFVEV
-1130 EGSAQA
+1130 EGGAQA

-1158 LFDKG
+1158 LFEKG
-1163 LAYDRVKGLLVASN
+1163 LAYDRVKGLLVASD

-1208 DANLQVSLP
+1208 AANLQVTLP

-1232 AVGGALFLVDRL
+1232 AVGGALFLVDQL

-1266 RITFVKPFEKSR
+1266 KITFVKPFNR

>member
-16 WGLGVCA
+16 WGLGICA

-42 VAEYRADVESK
+42 VAEYRADLEAK

-82 LQLGEGATALRLDD
+82 LQLGEGTSALRLDD

-102 VWASLTAREVRL
+102 LWGSLTSREVRL
-114 ARIQLGGLQ
+114 AHVQLGGLQ
-123 LILRENEQGA
+123 LILREDEQGA
-133 WSLEGLPKKDDTP
+133 WALEGLPKKDDAP

-166 SQVTLHPWQRD
+166 SQVTLQPWQRD
-177 PLTLTYVSV
+177 PLTLTYVSL
-186 GLQAGASRHAL
+186 GLQAGASRQSL

-207 PLSLNLRSR
+207 PLALDLRSR
-216 ASANAWRD
+216 ATAKAWRD

-236 DWARWLPP
+236 DWSSWLPP
-244 RLLGQWHADALRAGG
+244 RLLGQWKAETLRAGG

-264 WRKGQLQQAVV
+264 WRKGRLEQAVV
-275 RLNAPEL
+275 RLNGPQL
-282 QGAYAGRKA
+282 RGAYAERKA
-291 AKLNNLALGAW
+291 VTLDNLALEAW

-308 GFDVVVDSLAMDV
+308 GFDVVVDSLAASI

-330 QLQQRPGED
+330 QLRQRPGED
-339 AAAESW
+339 SAGESW

-357 TPLIDALAPLPD
+357 TPLINALAPLPD
-369 KVMAVVDGLK
+369 KLMDVVDALN

-386 VRLEA
+386 VRLDI
-391 RPKAEGDQRLQF
+391 RPKAEGNDRLQF
-403 EANLEK
+403 AANLEK
-409 VGFDAYHNAPAAGNV
+409 VGFDAYHGAPAAGNV

-449 PIFAKPWHYQKA
+449 PIFAKPWHYLKA
-461 NARLTWALDKEGFT
+461 NARLTYALDQDGFT
-475 LVAPYLKVLGE
+475 LTAPYLKVLGE

-498 LFEEGRED
+498 LFKEGSES

-533 LDEWLRSAIVKGTV
+533 LDEWLRSAIVKGNV
-547 DEGYFQYQGSLN
+547 DQGYFQYQGSLN
-559 HGVAPEARS
+559 HGASPESRS
-568 ISLFFKVRDAALDFQ
+568 ISLFFKVHDAALDFQ

-602 VRIKAQRGVLL
+602 VRINASKGVLL
-613 DTKVSDVSVDIPH
+613 DTKVNDVSVNIPH
-626 VDQGQ
+626 VEGDQH
-631 QSHLYLDGDFDGSL
+631 SHLYLDGGFDGSL

-673 GKVKL
+673 GKLKL
-678 DIPLAHGQRPKVQ
+678 DIPLAKGERPKVL

-696 DDARLKVAPPSLELS
+696 TDARLKVAPPSLELS
-711 RLKGDFSFDLDKGL
+711 RLKGDFSFDFDKGL
-725 SGKGISLQAF
+725 SGKNIALQAF

-747 QPGQMQTRV
+747 QPGQMQTRI
-756 NASGQVSLKAL
+756 NANGQVSLKAL
-767 TDWLQFNQ
+767 TDWLQFKQ
-775 ALPAS
+775 TLPAS
-780 GDLPYQLQVSLG
+780 GDLPYQLQVNLG
-792 SRDNRLSINS
+792 SRDNSLSVNS

-818 ASDTR
+818 AADTR
-823 DTRFSMTLQGPE
+823 DTRFSMNLQGAE
-835 RRFDVAYTGLARF
+835 RRFDVAYADLARF

-853 AEKLGQGR
+853 NDKLGEGR
-861 GELLLGAGDAQVPAG
+861 GELLLGTGEAQVPAG

-881 RGHLE
+881 RGRLE
-886 ALDLGPWQEQAAR
+886 SLDLAPWQAQMDR
-899 LAGNDPGGS
+899 FAGDDPGGN
-908 ARQNL
+908 ARQSL
-913 QGVDL
+913 QSVDL

-924 AFGLDLN
+924 AFGMDLN

-955 NARVPDAKGA
+955 NARLPDAKGA
-965 PMVVRMQT
+965 AMTVRLQT
-973 LRLPAASAAEKQ
+973 LRLPAADP
-985 AEAQAEEGPDPL
+985 AEAQTEEGPDPL
-997 ASFDPRKVPALDLS
+997 ASFDPRKVPALDLT

-1020 LYGSASLK
+1020 LYGNVALK
-1028 LRPTARGVTASDIDL
+1028 LRPTTRGVAAQDIDL
-1043 DFKGLRID
+1043 DFKGLHID
-1051 GGGGWEGEPGSTSS
+1051 GSGGWEGETGATSS

-1103 GSPASVSL
+1103 GSPAWVGL

-1130 EGSAQA
+1130 EGGAQA

-1163 LAYDRVKGLLVASN
+1163 LAYDRVKGLLVASD

-1182 REPIAV
+1182 REPISV

-1257 RVEGPVKEP
+1257 RVEGPWKEP
-1266 RITFVKPFEKSR
+1266 RITFVKPFNK